1 MAKKKDVTTDNEIF
15 VAQKLAEDE
24 LNINEINKPLEM
36 LDFKSFDNNKDLL
49 DYQQQA
55 LINAFRML
63 VAYFRDFKENKKEFY
78 AFYQKHYSFAHCD
91 FAKKKLN
98 PLLKSHFKVE
108 NHCVSF
114 ENFINRLAFYMAT
127 GSGKTIVI
135 IKLVELLSVA
145 IRMGLIPKKNI
156 MFFSANEHLIKQFE
170 KEIEKYNRNKDYFKQ
185 IDFKNLKSVTNK
197 DFHHA
202 PKNSFI
208 EKIALF
214 YYRADLMSDEESKE
228 NLLNYKDYWD
238 NGENYVIL
246 DEAHKGNK
254 TESKRQ
260 AIFSLLSLKGF
271 LFNFSATFTEES
283 DLITAVYNLSVGEWV
298 KLGYGKESVLLKK
311 NNLNAFKELKDLND
325 REKEIALLK
334 ALLLLGMQKRHQT
347 EGYFYDPLML
357 VFTHSVNVKNSDAE
371 IFFKTL
377 ARVIENDDGSDFLKA
392 KDDLLEELKN
402 PEFLFSDDKDKGYK
416 VNVFKES
423 LKSMDFKGL
432 KEEVFYASNGHIEVI
447 INPKNNQEIAF
458 KLNTSD
464 KVFCLIRIGDITEWI
479 CEKLKS
485 VKVVSKNL
493 SFKEESYFSQI
504 DKSSINILVGSRTF
518 DTGWDSTRPS
528 VILFLNIGL
537 DDDAKKLVKQSFGRG
552 VRIESVKNQRQRLA
566 YLDIDE
572 AIKKDLKPNAAMLET
587 LFVIPTNHASL
598 EAILKIQKES
608 ENKGENRGSWREIKL
623 EKTPIKHALFVPCYR
638 KEQTNALKIS
648 PSASFK
654 MSEKNFKD
662 LKEYFHL
669 MSEKHF
675 ILKHEIYDPKD
686 YTLLK
691 EMIQTAH
698 FKKVP
703 TWHYKDLDHMIS
715 EIKGK
720 KGYTLLKDLIQT
732 AHFKKVSTWHYKD
745 LDHMI
750 SEIKGKL
757 YPNQKVPKDEF
768 NALDSEKIVHFKR
781 IKVRADKKE
790 ELIQTIQEVKEYAPL
805 DKETLRI
812 KIAQGEIDPYDTEK
826 HKQDKTFKVD
836 EAELLKLKEHYYTP
850 LIKAKNCDWLKH
862 VVKVE
867 SESDFLEELLKI
879 VETLQENYDFW
890 AFSKIDEHLD
900 NLFIPY
906 FNNAAERKFFPD
918 FIFWLQK
925 GGTQIICF
933 IDPKGSKH
941 TDYEHKAD
949 AYQLFKDKIFNPKN
963 DPNLKIKVVLKFYGD
978 KDDVGERYRDDW
990 IKEGELKDFFLKQL
1004 A

>member
-1 MAKKKDVTTDNEIF
+1 MAKKKDLTSYNEIF
-15 VAQKLAEDE
+15 VAQKLAEEE
-24 LNINEINKPLEM
+24 LNTNEINEPLER
-36 LDFKSFDNNKDLL
+36 LDFKSFDSNKELL

-63 VAYFRDFKENKKEFY
+63 VAYFRDFKGSKKEFY
-78 AFYQKHYSFAHCD
+78 AFYQEHYPFANCD
-91 FAKKKLN
+91 FTHKKLN
-98 PLLKSHFKVE
+98 PLLKAYFKVE

-145 IRMGLIPKKNI
+145 MGMGLVPKKNI
-156 MFFSANEHLIKQFE
+156 MFFSANENLIKQFE
-170 KEIEKYNRNKDYFKQ
+170 KEIEKYNRGKDFSKQ
-185 IDFKNLKSVTNK
+185 IDFKNLKSITHK
-197 DFHHA
+197 DFHRA
-202 PKNSFI
+202 PKGFF
-208 EKIALF
+208 EKITLF

-254 TESKRQ
+254 SESKRQ

-283 DLITAVYNLSVGEWV
+283 DLITSVYNLSVGEWV

-311 NNLNAFKELKDLND
+311 NNLNAFKDLKDLND

-334 ALLLLGMQKRHQT
+334 ALLLLGMQKRYKT
-347 EGYFYDPLML
+347 EGYFHDPLML
-357 VFTHSVNVKNSDAE
+357 VFTHSVNVENSDAE

-377 ARVIENDDGSDFLKA
+377 ARVIENDDGNDFLKA
-392 KDDLLEELKN
+392 KEDLLEEIKG
-402 PEFLFSDDKDKGYK
+402 PEFLFSDDKDKDYK
-416 VNVFKES
+416 VKVFKEG

-464 KVFCLIRIGDITEWI
+464 KVFCLIKIGDITEWI

-504 DKSSINILVGSRTF
+504 DRSSINILVGSRTF
-518 DTGWDSTRPS
+518 ETGWDSTRPS

-572 AIKKDLKPNAAMLET
+572 AIKENLKPNAAMLET

-598 EAILKIQKES
+598 EAILTIQKES
-608 ENKGENRGSWREIKL
+608 ENRGENRGSWREITL
-623 EKTPIKHALFVPCYR
+623 EKTLIKHDLFVPCYR
-638 KEQTNALKIS
+638 KEPTSILKL
-648 PSASFK
+648 PENASFK

-662 LKEYFHL
+662 LKECFNL

-686 YTLLK
+686 YAMLK
-691 EMIQTAH
+691 DMIQ
-698 FKKVP
+698 K
-703 TWHYKDLDHMIS
+703 
-715 EIKGK
+715 
-720 KGYTLLKDLIQT
+720 

-745 LDHMI
+745 LDYMI

-781 IKVRADKKE
+781 IKVKADKQEALVK
-790 ELIQTIQEVKEYAPL
+790 TIQEVKEHVPL
-805 DKETLRI
+805 DKETLI
-812 KIAQGEIDPYDTEK
+812 KKIAQGEIDPYDTEK

-836 EAELLKLKEHYYTP
+836 GAELLKLKEHYYTP
-850 LIKAKNCDWLKH
+850 LIKAKDCDWLKH
-862 VVKVE
+862 VVKVK
-867 SESDFLEELLKI
+867 SEIDFLQELQDQETTK
-879 VETLQENYDFW
+879 TLQENYDFW

-906 FNNAAERKFFPD
+906 INDAAERRFFPD

-925 GGTQIICF
+925 GDTQIICF
-933 IDPKGSKH
+933 IDPKGIKIS
-941 TDYEHKAD
+941 DYQLKAD
-949 AYQLFKDKIFNPKN
+949 AYKLFKDKIFNSKN
-963 DPNLKIKVVLKFYGD
+963 DPYFKIKVVLKFYGD
-978 KDDVGERYRDDW
+978 KDDVGDKYKDDW
-990 IKEGELKDFFLKQL
+990 IQKGKLNDFFLTLKD
-1004 A
+1004 

>member
-1 MAKKKDVTTDNEIF
+1 MAKKKDLTTDNEIF
-15 VAQKLAEDE
+15 VAQKLAEEE
-24 LNINEINKPLEM
+24 LDTNEINEPLER
-36 LDFKSFDNNKDLL
+36 LDFKSFDNNKELL

-63 VAYFRDFKENKKEFY
+63 VAYFRDFKGSKKEFY
-78 AFYQKHYSFAHCD
+78 AFYQERYSFANCD
-91 FAKKKLN
+91 FTNKKLN
-98 PLLKSHFKVE
+98 HLLKSHFKVE
-108 NHCVSF
+108 NQCVSF

-156 MFFSANEHLIKQFE
+156 MFFSANENLIKQFE
-170 KEIEKYNRNKDYFKQ
+170 KEIEKYNRGKDFSKQ
-185 IDFKNLKSVTNK
+185 IDFKSLKSVTHK
-197 DFHHA
+197 DFHRA
-202 PKNSFI
+202 PKDFFI

-214 YYRADLMSDEESKE
+214 YYRADLMNDEESKE

-254 TESKRQ
+254 SESKRQ

-283 DLITAVYNLSVGEWV
+283 DLITSAYNLSVGEWV

-311 NNLNAFKELKDLND
+311 NNLNAFKDSKDLND

-334 ALLLLGMQKRHQT
+334 ALLLLGMQKRYKIK
-347 EGYFYDPLML
+347 GYFHDPLML
-357 VFTHSVNVKNSDAE
+357 VFTHSVNVENSDAE

-377 ARVIENDDGSDFLKA
+377 ARVIENDDGNDFLKA
-392 KDDLLEELKN
+392 KEDLLEEIKD
-402 PEFLFSDDKDKGYK
+402 PEFLFSANKDKDYK
-416 VNVFKES
+416 VKVFKEG

-464 KVFCLIRIGDITEWI
+464 KVFCLIKIGDITEWI

-518 DTGWDSTRPS
+518 ETGWDSTRPS

-552 VRIESVKNQRQRLA
+552 VRIESLKNQRQRLA
-566 YLDIDE
+566 YLDIGE

-608 ENKGENRGSWREIKL
+608 ENGGESRGSWREITL

-638 KEQTNALKIS
+638 KESTSILKI
-648 PSASFK
+648 PENASFK

-662 LKEYFHL
+662 LKEYFNL

-686 YTLLK
+686 YATLK
-691 EMIQTAH
+691 DMIQ
-698 FKKVP
+698 K
-703 TWHYKDLDHMIS
+703 
-715 EIKGK
+715 
-720 KGYTLLKDLIQT
+720 

-745 LDHMI
+745 LDYMI

-768 NALDSEKIVHFKR
+768 NALDNEKIVHFKK
-781 IKVRADKKE
+781 IKVKADKQE
-790 ELIQTIQEVKEYAPL
+790 ALIKTIQEVKEHAPL

-812 KIAQGEIDPYDTEK
+812 KIAQGEIDPYDAEK

-836 EAELLKLKEHYYTP
+836 GAELLKLKEHYYTP
-850 LIKAKNCDWLKH
+850 LIKAKDCDWLKH
-862 VVKVE
+862 VVKVK
-867 SESDFLEELLKI
+867 SEIDFLQELQETETIK
-879 VETLQENYDFW
+879 TLQENYDFW

-906 FNNAAERKFFPD
+906 INDATERRFFPD

-925 GGTQIICF
+925 GDTQIICF
-933 IDPKGSKH
+933 IDPKGI
-941 TDYEHKAD
+941 TYADYEHKAD
-949 AYQLFKDKIFNPKN
+949 AYKLFKDKIFNPKN
-963 DPNLKIKVVLKFYGD
+963 DPHFKIKVVLKFYGD
-978 KDDVGERYRDDW
+978 KDRVGDNYRDYW
-990 IKEGELKDFFLKQL
+990 IQKGKLNDFFLTLKD
-1004 A
+1004 

>member
-1 MAKKKDVTTDNEIF
+1 MAKKKDLTSYNEIF

-24 LNINEINKPLEM
+24 LNTNEINEPLER
-36 LDFKSFDNNKDLL
+36 LDFKSFDSNKELL

-78 AFYQKHYSFAHCD
+78 AFYQKHYSFANCD
-91 FAKKKLN
+91 FTHKKLN

-108 NHCVSF
+108 NKCVSF

-145 IRMGLIPKKNI
+145 MGMGLIPKKNI
-156 MFFSANEHLIKQFE
+156 MFFSANENLIKQFE
-170 KEIEKYNRNKDYFKQ
+170 KEIEKYNRGKDFSKQ
-185 IDFKNLKSVTNK
+185 IDFKNLKSITHK
-197 DFHHA
+197 DFHRA
-202 PKNSFI
+202 PKGFF

-214 YYRADLMSDEESKE
+214 YYRADLMNDEESKE

-254 TESKRQ
+254 SESKRQ

-283 DLITAVYNLSVGEWV
+283 DLITAVYNLNVGEWV

-334 ALLLLGMQKRHQT
+334 ALLLLGMQKRYQT

-377 ARVIENDDGSDFLKA
+377 ARVIENDDGNDFLKA
-392 KDDLLEELKN
+392 KEDLLEEIKD
-402 PEFLFSDDKDKGYK
+402 PEFLFSDNKDKDYK
-416 VNVFKES
+416 VEVFKES

-432 KEEVFYASNGHIEVI
+432 KEEVFYANSGHIEVI

-464 KVFCLIRIGDITEWI
+464 KVFCLIKIGDITEWI

-504 DKSSINILVGSRTF
+504 DRSSINILVGSRTF
-518 DTGWDSTRPS
+518 ETGWDSTRPS

-572 AIKKDLKPNAAMLET
+572 AIKENLKPNAAMLET

-608 ENKGENRGSWREIKL
+608 ENRGESRDSWREITL
-623 EKTPIKHALFVPCYR
+623 EKTPIKHKLFVPCYR
-638 KEQTNALKIS
+638 KEPTSILELPEN
-648 PSASFK
+648 ASFK

-662 LKEYFHL
+662 LKECFNL

-686 YTLLK
+686 YATLK
-691 EMIQTAH
+691 GMIQQAR
-698 FKKVP
+698 V
-703 TWHYKDLDHMIS
+703 
-715 EIKGK
+715 
-720 KGYTLLKDLIQT
+720 
-732 AHFKKVSTWHYKD
+732 KKVSTWHYKD
-745 LDHMI
+745 LDYMI

-757 YPNQKVPKDEF
+757 YSNQKVPKDEF
-768 NALDSEKIVHFKR
+768 NALDNEKIVHFKR
-781 IKVRADKKE
+781 IKVKASKKE
-790 ELIQTIQEVKEYAPL
+790 ELVKKIQEVKEHAPL

-826 HKQDKTFKVD
+826 HKQDKTFEVGD
-836 EAELLKLKEHYYTP
+836 AELLKLKEHYYTP
-850 LIKAKNCDWLKH
+850 LIKAKDCDWLKH
-862 VVKVE
+862 VVKVK
-867 SESDFLEELLKI
+867 SEIDFLQELQDQETTK
-879 VETLQENYDFW
+879 TLQANYDFW

-906 FNNAAERKFFPD
+906 INDATERRFFPD

-925 GGTQIICF
+925 GDTQIICF
-933 IDPKGSKH
+933 IDPKGTKIAE
-941 TDYEHKAD
+941 YQHKAD
-949 AYQLFKDKIFNPKN
+949 WYKKLFKDKIFNPKN
-963 DPNLKIKVVLKFYGD
+963 DPHFKIKVVLKFYGD
-978 KDDVGERYRDDW
+978 KDRVGDDYRDYW
-990 IKEGELKDFFLKQL
+990 IQKGKLNDFFLTLKD
-1004 A
+1004 

>member
-1 MAKKKDVTTDNEIF
+1 MAKKKDLTSYNEIF

-24 LNINEINKPLEM
+24 LNTNEINEPLEK
-36 LDFKSFDNNKDLL
+36 LDFKSFDSNKELL

-63 VAYFRDFKENKKEFY
+63 AAYFKDFKENKKEFY
-78 AFYQKHYSFAHCD
+78 AFYQEHYSFANCD
-91 FAKKKLN
+91 FTNKKLN
-98 PLLKSHFKVE
+98 HLLKSHFKVE
-108 NHCVSF
+108 NQRVSF

-145 IRMGLIPKKNI
+145 MGMGLIPKKNI
-156 MFFSANEHLIKQFE
+156 MFFSANENLIKQFE
-170 KEIEKYNRNKDYFKQ
+170 KEIEKYNRGKDFSKQ
-185 IDFKNLKSVTNK
+185 IDFKNLKDVTHK
-197 DFHHA
+197 DFHRA
-202 PKNSFI
+202 PKDSVINQ
-208 EKIALF
+208 IALF
-214 YYRADLMSDEESKE
+214 YYRADLMNDEESKE

-254 TESKRQ
+254 SESKRQ

-283 DLITAVYNLSVGEWV
+283 DLITSVYNLSVGEWV

-311 NNLNAFKELKDLND
+311 NNLNAFKDLKDLND

-334 ALLLLGMQKRHQT
+334 ALLLLGMQKRYKT
-347 EGYFYDPLML
+347 EGYFHDPLML

-377 ARVIENDDGSDFLKA
+377 ACVIENDDGNDFSKA
-392 KDDLLEELKN
+392 KEDLLEELKD
-402 PEFLFSDDKDKGYK
+402 PEFLFSANKDKDYK
-416 VNVFKES
+416 VKVFKEG

-432 KEEVFYASNGHIEVI
+432 KEEVFYASSGHIEVI

-479 CEKLKS
+479 YEKLKS

-504 DKSSINILVGSRTF
+504 DRSSINILVGSRTF
-518 DTGWDSTRPS
+518 ETGWDSTRPS

-572 AIKKDLKPNAAMLET
+572 AIKENLKPNAAMLET

-598 EAILKIQKES
+598 EAILTIQKES
-608 ENKGENRGSWREIKL
+608 ENRGENRGSWREIKL
-623 EKTPIKHALFVPCYR
+623 EKTPIEHALFVPCYR
-638 KEQTNALKIS
+638 KEPTSVLEL
-648 PSASFK
+648 PESASFK

-662 LKEYFHL
+662 LKEYFNL

-686 YTLLK
+686 YATLK
-691 EMIQTAH
+691 DMIQ
-698 FKKVP
+698 K
-703 TWHYKDLDHMIS
+703 
-715 EIKGK
+715 
-720 KGYTLLKDLIQT
+720 

-745 LDHMI
+745 LDYMI
-750 SEIKGKL
+750 AEIKGKL

-768 NALDSEKIVHFKR
+768 NALDNEKIVHFKR
-781 IKVRADKKE
+781 IKVKAHKQE
-790 ELIQTIQEVKEYAPL
+790 ELIKTIQEVKEHAPL
-805 DKETLRI
+805 DKETLI
-812 KIAQGEIDPYDTEK
+812 KKIAQGEIDPYDTEK

-836 EAELLKLKEHYYTP
+836 GGAELLKLKEHYYTP
-850 LIKAKNCDWLKH
+850 LIKAKDCDWLKH
-862 VVKVE
+862 VVKIK
-867 SESDFLEELLKI
+867 SEIDFLQELQDQETTK
-879 VETLQENYDFW
+879 TLQENYDFW

-906 FNNAAERKFFPD
+906 INNVAERRFFPD

-925 GGTQIICF
+925 SDTQIICF
-933 IDPKGSKH
+933 IDPKGIAYA
-941 TDYEHKAD
+941 DYEHKAD
-949 AYQLFKDKIFNPKN
+949 AYKLFKDKIFNPKN
-963 DPNLKIKVVLKFYGD
+963 DPNFKIKVVLKFYGD
-978 KDDVGERYRDDW
+978 KDRVGDNYRDYW
-990 IKEGELKDFFLKQL
+990 IQKGKLNDFFLTLKD
-1004 A
+1004 

>member
-1 MAKKKDVTTDNEIF
+1 MK
-15 VAQKLAEDE
+15 
-24 LNINEINKPLEM
+24 
-36 LDFKSFDNNKDLL
+36 
-49 DYQQQA
+49 
-55 LINAFRML
+55 R
-63 VAYFRDFKENKKEFY
+63 
-78 AFYQKHYSFAHCD
+78 
-91 FAKKKLN
+91 
-98 PLLKSHFKVE
+98 
-108 NHCVSF
+108 
-114 ENFINRLAFYMAT
+114 
-127 GSGKTIVI
+127 
-135 IKLVELLSVA
+135 
-145 IRMGLIPKKNI
+145 IR
-156 MFFSANEHLIKQFE
+156 
-170 KEIEKYNRNKDYFKQ
+170 
-185 IDFKNLKSVTNK
+185 
-197 DFHHA
+197 
-202 PKNSFI
+202 
-208 EKIALF
+208 
-214 YYRADLMSDEESKE
+214 
-228 NLLNYKDYWD
+228 
-238 NGENYVIL
+238 
-246 DEAHKGNK
+246 GNK
-254 TESKRQ
+254 SESKRQ

-311 NNLNAFKELKDLND
+311 NNLNAFKDLKDLND

-334 ALLLLGMQKRHQT
+334 ALLLLGMQKRYKT

-377 ARVIENDDGSDFLKA
+377 ARVIENDDGNDFLKA
-392 KDDLLEELKN
+392 KEDLLEELKD
-402 PEFLFSDDKDKGYK
+402 PEFLFSANKDKDYK
-416 VNVFKES
+416 VKVFKEG

-464 KVFCLIRIGDITEWI
+464 KVFCLIKIGDITEWI

-504 DKSSINILVGSRTF
+504 DRSSINILVGSRTF
-518 DTGWDSTRPS
+518 ETGWDSTRPS

-572 AIKKDLKPNAAMLET
+572 AIKENLKPNAAMLET

-608 ENKGENRGSWREIKL
+608 ENRGESRGSWREIKL
-623 EKTPIKHALFVPCYR
+623 EKTPIKHDLFVPCYR
-638 KEQTNALKIS
+638 KEPTSILKI
-648 PSASFK
+648 PESASFK

-662 LKEYFHL
+662 LKEYFNL

-686 YTLLK
+686 YATLK
-691 EMIQTAH
+691 DMIQ
-698 FKKVP
+698 K
-703 TWHYKDLDHMIS
+703 
-715 EIKGK
+715 
-720 KGYTLLKDLIQT
+720 

-745 LDHMI
+745 LNYMI
-750 SEIKGKL
+750 AEIKGKL

-768 NALDSEKIVHFKR
+768 NALDNEKIVHFKR
-781 IKVRADKKE
+781 IKVKADKQE
-790 ELIQTIQEVKEYAPL
+790 ALIKTIQEVKEHAPL
-805 DKETLRI
+805 DKERI

-826 HKQDKTFKVD
+826 HKQDKTFKVGD
-836 EAELLKLKEHYYTP
+836 AELLKLKEHYYTP
-850 LIKAKNCDWLKH
+850 LIKAKDCYWLKH
-862 VVKVE
+862 VVKVK
-867 SESDFLEELLKI
+867 SEIDFLQELQDQETTK
-879 VETLQENYDFW
+879 TLQENYDFW

-906 FNNAAERKFFPD
+906 INDATERRFFPD

-925 GGTQIICF
+925 DDTQIICF
-933 IDPKGSKH
+933 IDPKGI
-941 TDYEHKAD
+941 TYADYEHKAD
-949 AYQLFKDKIFNPKN
+949 AYKLFKDKIFNSKN
-963 DPNLKIKVVLKFYGD
+963 DPHFKIKVVLKFYGD
-978 KDDVGERYRDDW
+978 KDRVGDNYRDYW
-990 IKEGELKDFFLKQL
+990 IQKGKLNDFFLTLKD
-1004 A
+1004 

>member
-1 MAKKKDVTTDNEIF
+1 MAKKKDLTSYNEIF

-24 LNINEINKPLEM
+24 LNTNEINEPLER
-36 LDFKSFDNNKDLL
+36 LDFKSFDNNKELL

-63 VAYFRDFKENKKEFY
+63 AAYFRDFKGSKKEFY
-78 AFYQKHYSFAHCD
+78 AFYQKHYSFANCD
-91 FAKKKLN
+91 FTNKKLN
-98 PLLKSHFKVE
+98 PLLKGYFKVE

-156 MFFSANEHLIKQFE
+156 MFFSANENLIKQFE
-170 KEIEKYNRNKDYFKQ
+170 KEIEKYNRGKDFSKQ
-185 IDFKNLKSVTNK
+185 IDFKNLKEITHK
-197 DFHHA
+197 DFHRA
-202 PKNSFI
+202 PKDSFI
-208 EKIALF
+208 KQIALF

-254 TESKRQ
+254 SESKRQ

-283 DLITAVYNLSVGEWV
+283 DLITSVYNLSVGEWV

-311 NNLNAFKELKDLND
+311 NNLNAFKDLKDLND

-334 ALLLLGMQKRHQT
+334 ALLLLGMQKRYKI
-347 EGYFYDPLML
+347 EGYFHDPLML
-357 VFTHSVNVKNSDAE
+357 VFTHSVNVENSDAE

-377 ARVIENDDGSDFLKA
+377 ARVIENDEESDFSKA
-392 KDDLLEELKN
+392 KEDLLEEIKD

-416 VNVFKES
+416 VKVFKEG
-423 LKSMDFKGL
+423 LKSMDFKSL
-432 KEEVFYASNGHIEVI
+432 KEEVFYANSGHIEVI

-479 CEKLKS
+479 YEKLKS

-504 DKSSINILVGSRTF
+504 DRSSINILVGSRTF
-518 DTGWDSTRPS
+518 ETGWDSTRPS

-552 VRIESVKNQRQRLA
+552 VRIESLKNQRQRLA
-566 YLDIDE
+566 CLDIDE
-572 AIKKDLKPNAAMLET
+572 AIKENLKPNAAMLET

-598 EAILKIQKES
+598 EAILTIQKES
-608 ENKGENRGSWREIKL
+608 ENRGENRDSWREIKL
-623 EKTPIKHALFVPCYR
+623 EKTPIEHALFVPCYR
-638 KEQTNALKIS
+638 KEPTSILKL
-648 PSASFK
+648 PENASFK

-662 LKEYFHL
+662 LKEYFNL

-686 YTLLK
+686 YATLK
-691 EMIQTAH
+691 DMIQKAR
-698 FKKVP
+698 V
-703 TWHYKDLDHMIS
+703 
-715 EIKGK
+715 
-720 KGYTLLKDLIQT
+720 
-732 AHFKKVSTWHYKD
+732 KKVSTWHYKD
-745 LDHMI
+745 LDYMI

-768 NALDSEKIVHFKR
+768 NALDNEKIVHFKR
-781 IKVRADKKE
+781 IKVKAHKQE
-790 ELIQTIQEVKEYAPL
+790 ELIKTLQEVKEHAPL

-826 HKQDKTFKVD
+826 HKQDKTFEVD
-836 EAELLKLKEHYYTP
+836 GTELLKLKEHYYTP
-850 LIKAKNCDWLKH
+850 LIKAKDCDWLKH
-862 VVKVE
+862 VVKVK
-867 SESDFLEELLKI
+867 SEIDFLQELQDQETTK
-879 VETLQENYDFW
+879 TLQENYDFW

-906 FNNAAERKFFPD
+906 INNVAERRFFPD

-925 GGTQIICF
+925 GDTQIICF
-933 IDPKGSKH
+933 IDPKGI
-941 TDYEHKAD
+941 TYADYEHKAD
-949 AYQLFKDKIFNPKN
+949 AYKLFKDKIFNPKN
-963 DPNLKIKVVLKFYGD
+963 DPNFKIKVVLKFYGD
-978 KDDVGERYRDDW
+978 KDRVGDNYRDYW
-990 IKEGELKDFFLKQL
+990 IQKGKLNDFFLTLKD
-1004 A
+1004 

>member
-1 MAKKKDVTTDNEIF
+1 MAKKKQEVRNNEIF
-15 VAQKLAEDE
+15 VAQKLAEEE
-24 LNINEINKPLEM
+24 LNTNKINEPLEM
-36 LDFKSFDNNKDLL
+36 LDFKSFDSNKELL

-63 VAYFRDFKENKKEFY
+63 VAYFRDFKESKKEFY
-78 AFYQKHYSFAHCD
+78 AFYQKHYSFANCD
-91 FAKKKLN
+91 FVKKKLN

-108 NHCVSF
+108 NHCVRF

-156 MFFSANEHLIKQFE
+156 MFFSANENLIKQFE
-170 KEIEKYNRNKDYFKQ
+170 KEIEKYNRGKDYFKQ
-185 IDFKNLKSVTNK
+185 IDFKSLKSVKNK
-197 DFHHA
+197 DFYHA
-202 PKNSFI
+202 SKDFFQ
-208 EKIALF
+208 KIVLF

-254 TESKRQ
+254 SESKRQ

-334 ALLLLGMQKRHQT
+334 ALLLLGMQKRYKT

-377 ARVIENDDGSDFLKA
+377 ARVIENNDESDFKKA

-402 PEFLFSDDKDKGYK
+402 PEFLFSDDKDKDYK
-416 VNVFKES
+416 VNVFKEG

-432 KEEVFYASNGHIEVI
+432 KEEVFYANNGHIEVI

-518 DTGWDSTRPS
+518 ETGWDSTRPS

-566 YLDIDE
+566 YLDIDPS
-572 AIKKDLKPNAAMLET
+572 IKKALKPHAAMLET

-598 EAILKIQKES
+598 DAILKFQKES
-608 ENKGENRGSWREIKL
+608 ENEGENRGSWREIKL
-623 EKTPIKHALFVPCYR
+623 EKTPIKHDLFVPCYR
-638 KEQTNALKIS
+638 KEQTSITELPEN
-648 PSASFK
+648 ASFK
-654 MSEKNFKD
+654 MSAKNFKD

-686 YTLLK
+686 YK
-691 EMIQTAH
+691 Q
-698 FKKVP
+698 F
-703 TWHYKDLDHMIS
+703 
-715 EIKGK
+715 
-720 KGYTLLKDLIQT
+720 KDLIQK
-732 AHFKKVSTWHYKD
+732 AHFNKVSTWHYKD
-745 LDHMI
+745 LDYMI

-781 IKVRADKKE
+781 IKVKADKKE
-790 ELIQTIQEVKEYAPL
+790 ELVKTIQEVKEYAPL
-805 DKETLRI
+805 DKERI

-826 HKQDKTFKVD
+826 HKQDKTFKVGG
-836 EAELLKLKEHYYTP
+836 AELLKLKEHYYTP

-862 VVKVE
+862 VVKVK

-879 VETLQENYDFW
+879 TETLQENYDFW

-906 FNNAAERKFFPD
+906 IDNATERRFFPD
-918 FIFWLQK
+918 FIFWLEK

-933 IDPKGSKH
+933 IDPKGIKISE
-941 TDYEHKAD
+941 YEHKAD
-949 AYQLFKDKIFNPKN
+949 AYKLFKDKVFSSKN
-963 DPNLKIKVVLKFYGD
+963 DPNFKIRVVLKFYGD
-978 KDDVGERYRDDW
+978 KDEVAELYRDYW
-990 IKEGELKDFFLKQL
+990 IKKGKLEDFFLKQL

>member
-1 MAKKKDVTTDNEIF
+1 MAKKKDLTTDNEIF
-15 VAQKLAEDE
+15 VAQKLAEEE
-24 LNINEINKPLEM
+24 LNTNEINEPLER
-36 LDFKSFDNNKDLL
+36 LDFKSFDSNKELL

-63 VAYFRDFKENKKEFY
+63 TAYFRDFKENKKEFY
-78 AFYQKHYSFAHCD
+78 AFYQKHYSFANCD

-108 NHCVSF
+108 NHCVRF

-170 KEIEKYNRNKDYFKQ
+170 KEIEKYNRGKDYFKQ
-185 IDFKNLKSVTNK
+185 IDFKSLKSVTNK
-197 DFHHA
+197 DFYHA

-214 YYRADLMSDEESKE
+214 YYRADLMNDEESKE

-254 TESKRQ
+254 SESKRQ

-283 DLITAVYNLSVGEWV
+283 DLITSVYNLSVGEWV

-311 NNLNAFKELKDLND
+311 NNLNAFKDLKDLND

-334 ALLLLGMQKRHQT
+334 ALLLLGMQKRYRK
-347 EGYFYDPLML
+347 EGYFHDPLML

-377 ARVIENDDGSDFLKA
+377 ARVIENDDESDFLRA
-392 KDDLLEELKN
+392 KDDLLEELRD
-402 PEFLFSDDKDKGYK
+402 PEFLFSDDKDKNYK
-416 VNVFKES
+416 VKVFKES

-432 KEEVFYASNGHIEVI
+432 KEAVFYANSGHIEVI

-464 KVFCLIRIGDITEWI
+464 KVFCLIKIGDITEWI

-504 DKSSINILVGSRTF
+504 DRSSINILVGSRTF
-518 DTGWDSTRPS
+518 ETGWDSTRPS

-598 EAILKIQKES
+598 EAILNIQKES
-608 ENKGENRGSWREIKL
+608 ENGGENRGSWREIKL
-623 EKTPIKHALFVPCYR
+623 EKTRIEHALFVPCYR
-638 KEQTNALKIS
+638 KEPTSMLELPEN
-648 PSASFK
+648 ASFK
-654 MSEKNFKD
+654 MSGENFKD
-662 LKEYFHL
+662 LKEYFNL

-686 YTLLK
+686 YAQLK
-691 EMIQTAH
+691 EMIQKAR
-698 FKKVP
+698 
-703 TWHYKDLDHMIS
+703 
-715 EIKGK
+715 
-720 KGYTLLKDLIQT
+720 
-732 AHFKKVSTWHYKD
+732 FKKVSTWHYKD
-745 LDHMI
+745 LDYMI

-781 IKVRADKKE
+781 IKVKVSKKE
-790 ELIQTIQEVKEYAPL
+790 ELVKKIQEV
-805 DKETLRI
+805 
-812 KIAQGEIDPYDTEK
+812 IDPYDAEK
-826 HKQDKTFKVD
+826 HKQNKTFEVD
-836 EAELLKLKEHYYTP
+836 GAELLKLKEHYYTP
-850 LIKAKNCDWLKH
+850 LIKAKDCDWLKH
-862 VVKVE
+862 VVKVK
-867 SESDFLEELLKI
+867 SEIDFLQELQNQETTK
-879 VETLQENYDFW
+879 TLQENYDFW

-906 FNNAAERKFFPD
+906 IGEHTTERRFFPD

-925 GGTQIICF
+925 GDTQIICF
-933 IDPKGSKH
+933 IDPKGI
-941 TDYEHKAD
+941 TYAVDWGNKAD
-949 AYQLFKDKIFNPKN
+949 AYEKFFKDKIFNPKN
-963 DPNLKIKVVLKFYGD
+963 DPHFKIKKIKVVLKFYGD
-978 KDDVGERYRDDW
+978 KDRVGDNYRDYW
-990 IKEGELKDFFLKQL
+990 IQKGKLKDFFLTL
-1004 A
+1004 IA

>member
-1 MAKKKDVTTDNEIF
+1 MAKKKDLTTDNEIF
-15 VAQKLAEDE
+15 VAQKLAEEE
-24 LNINEINKPLEM
+24 LNINEINDPLEM
-36 LDFKSFDNNKDLL
+36 LDFKSFDNNKELL

-55 LINAFRML
+55 LINAFRVL
-63 VAYFRDFKENKKEFY
+63 VAYFRDFKENKKEFF
-78 AFYQKHYSFAHCD
+78 AFYQKHYSFANCD

-108 NHCVSF
+108 NHCVRF

-156 MFFSANEHLIKQFE
+156 MFFSANEHLIKQFK
-170 KEIEKYNRNKDYFKQ
+170 KEIEKYNRNKDFSKQ
-185 IDFKNLKSVTNK
+185 IDFKSLKSVTHK
-197 DFHHA
+197 DFYRA
-202 PKNSFI
+202 PKDFFI

-214 YYRADLMSDEESKE
+214 YYRADLMSDEGKE
-228 NLLNYKDYWD
+228 NLLNYKDCWD

-260 AIFSLLSLKGF
+260 AIFSLLSQKGF

-334 ALLLLGMQKRHQT
+334 ALLLLGMQKRYKT

-377 ARVIENDDGSDFLKA
+377 ARVIENDDEGDFLKA

-402 PEFLFSDDKDKGYK
+402 PEFLFSDGKDKEKEYK
-416 VNVFKES
+416 IKVFKES
-423 LKSMDFKGL
+423 LNDMDFKGL
-432 KEEVFYASNGHIEVI
+432 KEAVFYASNGHIEVI
-447 INPKNNQEIAF
+447 INHKNNQEIAF

-464 KVFCLIRIGDITEWI
+464 KVFCLIKIGDITEWI

-566 YLDIDE
+566 YLDIDG
-572 AIKKDLKPNAAMLET
+572 AIKKALKPNAAMLET

-598 EAILKIQKES
+598 EAILKFQKES

-623 EKTPIKHALFVPCYR
+623 EKTRIEHALFVPCYR

-654 MSEKNFKD
+654 MSEENFKD

-686 YTLLK
+686 YELLK
-691 EMIQTAH
+691 EM
-698 FKKVP
+698 
-703 TWHYKDLDHMIS
+703 
-715 EIKGK
+715 
-720 KGYTLLKDLIQT
+720 IQT

-745 LDHMI
+745 LDYMI

-768 NALDSEKIVHFKR
+768 NALDNEKIVHFKR
-781 IKVRADKKE
+781 IKVKADKKE
-790 ELIQTIQEVKEYAPL
+790 ELMKTIQEVKEYAPL
-805 DKETLRI
+805 DKE
-812 KIAQGEIDPYDTEK
+812 K
-826 HKQDKTFKVD
+826 HKQDRTFKVD
-836 EAELLKLKEHYYTP
+836 GAELLKLKEHYYTP

-862 VVKVE
+862 VVKVK

-879 VETLQENYDFW
+879 TETLQENYDFW

-906 FNNAAERKFFPD
+906 IDNATERRFFPD

-925 GGTQIICF
+925 GDTQIICF

-949 AYQLFKDKIFNPKN
+949 AYQLFKDKIFNPKD
-963 DPNLKIKVVLKFYGD
+963 DPHFKIKVVLKFYGN
-978 KDDVGERYRDDW
+978 KDGVGERYRDDW

>member
-1 MAKKKDVTTDNEIF
+1 MAKKKDLTTDNEIF
-15 VAQKLAEDE
+15 VAQKLAEEE
-24 LNINEINKPLEM
+24 LNTNEVNESLEM
-36 LDFKSFDNNKDLL
+36 LDFKSFDSNKELL

-78 AFYQKHYSFAHCD
+78 AFYQKHYSFANCD

-127 GSGKTIVI
+127 GSGKTIII

-156 MFFSANEHLIKQFE
+156 MFFSANENLIKQFE
-170 KEIEKYNRNKDYFKQ
+170 KEIEKYNRGKDYSKQ
-185 IDFKNLKSVTNK
+185 MDFKNLKSVKNE
-197 DFHHA
+197 DFYHA
-202 PKNSFI
+202 PKI
-208 EKIALF
+208 MEQIALF
-214 YYRADLMSDEESKE
+214 YYRADLMNDGESKE

-254 TESKRQ
+254 SESKRQ

-283 DLITAVYNLSVGEWV
+283 DLITSVYNLSVGEWV

-311 NNLNAFKELKDLND
+311 NNLNAFKDSKDLND

-334 ALLLLGMQKRHQT
+334 ALLLLGMQKRYKT
-347 EGYFYDPLML
+347 EGYFHDPLML

-377 ARVIENDDGSDFLKA
+377 VHVIENDDGNDFSKA
-392 KDDLLEELKN
+392 KEDLLEELKDL
-402 PEFLFSDDKDKGYK
+402 EFLFSANKDKDYK
-416 VNVFKES
+416 LKVFKEG

-432 KEEVFYASNGHIEVI
+432 KEEVFYANSGHIEVI

-464 KVFCLIRIGDITEWI
+464 KVFCLIKIGDITEWI
-479 CEKLKS
+479 HEKLKS

-518 DTGWDSTRPS
+518 ETGWDSTRPS

-537 DDDAKKLVKQSFGRG
+537 DDDAKKFVKQSFGRG

-566 YLDIDE
+566 YLEIDPSIKE
-572 AIKKDLKPNAAMLET
+572 ALKPNAAMLET
-587 LFVIPTNHASL
+587 LFVIATKS
-598 EAILKIQKES
+598 ESVKAILDFQKES
-608 ENKGENRGSWREIKL
+608 ENKGEDRGSWREITL
-623 EKTPIKHALFVPCYR
+623 EKTPIEHDLFVPCYR
-638 KEQTNALKIS
+638 KEQTSILKL
-648 PSASFK
+648 PESASFK

-662 LKEYFHL
+662 LKECFHL

-691 EMIQTAH
+691 
-698 FKKVP
+698 
-703 TWHYKDLDHMIS
+703 
-715 EIKGK
+715 
-720 KGYTLLKDLIQT
+720 DLIQT

-745 LDHMI
+745 LDYMI

-768 NALDSEKIVHFKR
+768 NAIDNEKIVHFKR
-781 IKVRADKKE
+781 IKVKADKKE
-790 ELIQTIQEVKEYAPL
+790 KLIQTIQEVEEYAPL
-805 DKETLRI
+805 
-812 KIAQGEIDPYDTEK
+812 DTEK
-826 HKQDKTFKVD
+826 HKQDRTFKVD

-850 LIKAKNCDWLKH
+850 LIKAKNCGWLKH
-862 VVKVE
+862 VVKVK

-879 VETLQENYDFW
+879 TETLQENYDFW

-906 FNNAAERKFFPD
+906 IDNGATERKFFPD

-925 GGTQIICF
+925 GNTQIICF

-949 AYQLFKDKIFNPKN
+949 AYKLFKDKIFNPKN
-963 DPNLKIKVVLKFYGD
+963 DPNLKIKVVLKFYGN
-978 KDDVGERYRDDW
+978 KDGVGERYRDDW

>member
-1 MAKKKDVTTDNEIF
+1 MAKKKDLTSEIF

-24 LNINEINKPLEM
+24 LDTDEINEPLER
-36 LDFKSFDNNKDLL
+36 LDFKSFDSNKELL

-78 AFYQKHYSFAHCD
+78 AFYQEHYSFANCD
-91 FAKKKLN
+91 FTNKKLN
-98 PLLKSHFKVE
+98 HLLKSHFKVK
-108 NHCVSF
+108 NQRVSF

-135 IKLVELLSVA
+135 IKLVELLSVVMG
-145 IRMGLIPKKNI
+145 MGLIPKKNI
-156 MFFSANEHLIKQFE
+156 MFFSANENLIKQFE
-170 KEIEKYNRNKDYFKQ
+170 KEIEKYNRGKDFSKQ
-185 IDFKNLKSVTNK
+185 IDFKNLKSVTHK
-197 DFHHA
+197 DFHRA
-202 PKNSFI
+202 PKDFF

-214 YYRADLMSDEESKE
+214 YYRADLMNDEESKE

-254 TESKRQ
+254 SESKRQ

-283 DLITAVYNLSVGEWV
+283 DLITSVYNLSVGEWV

-311 NNLNAFKELKDLND
+311 NNLSAFKDLKDLND

-334 ALLLLGMQKRHQT
+334 ALLLLGMQKRYKT
-347 EGYFYDPLML
+347 EGHFHDPLML
-357 VFTHSVNVKNSDAE
+357 VFTHSVNVENSDAE

-377 ARVIENDDGSDFLKA
+377 ARVIENDDGNDFLKA
-392 KDDLLEELKN
+392 KEDLLEEIKN
-402 PEFLFSDDKDKGYK
+402 PEFLFSDGKDKDYK
-416 VNVFKES
+416 VKVFKEG

-432 KEEVFYASNGHIEVI
+432 KEEVFYANSGHIEVI

-464 KVFCLIRIGDITEWI
+464 KVFCLIKIGDITEWI
-479 CEKLKS
+479 YEKLKS

-518 DTGWDSTRPS
+518 ETGWDSTRPS

-566 YLDIDE
+566 YLEIDE
-572 AIKKDLKPNAAMLET
+572 TIKENLKPNAAMLET

-608 ENKGENRGSWREIKL
+608 ENRGESRGSWREIKL

-638 KEQTNALKIS
+638 KEPTSITELPEN
-648 PSASFK
+648 ASFK
-654 MSEKNFKD
+654 MSGENFKD
-662 LKEYFHL
+662 LKECFNL

-686 YTLLK
+686 YEQLK
-691 EMIQTAH
+691 KMIQ
-698 FKKVP
+698 K
-703 TWHYKDLDHMIS
+703 
-715 EIKGK
+715 E
-720 KGYTLLKDLIQT
+720 
-732 AHFKKVSTWHYKD
+732 HFKKVSTWHYKD
-745 LDHMI
+745 LDYMI

-768 NALDSEKIVHFKR
+768 NALDNEKIVHFKR
-781 IKVRADKKE
+781 IKVKADKEE
-790 ELIQTIQEVKEYAPL
+790 ELIKTIQEVKEYVPL

-812 KIAQGEIDPYDTEK
+812 KIAQGEIDPYDAEK
-826 HKQDKTFKVD
+826 HKQDRTFKVD

-867 SESDFLEELLKI
+867 SEIDFLKELQKTETI
-879 VETLQENYDFW
+879 KTLQENYDFW

-906 FNNAAERKFFPD
+906 FNSVTERRFFPD

-925 GGTQIICF
+925 CNTQIICF
-933 IDPKGSKH
+933 IDPKGI
-941 TDYEHKAD
+941 TYADYEHKAD
-949 AYQLFKDKIFNPKN
+949 AYKLFKDKIFNPKN
-963 DPNLKIKVVLKFYGD
+963 DPNFKIKVVLKFYGNKD
-978 KDDVGERYRDDW
+978 KVADGYRDYW
-990 IKEGELKDFFLKQL
+990 IKKGKLNDFFLKQL

>member
-1 MAKKKDVTTDNEIF
+1 MAKKKDLTSYNEIF

-24 LNINEINKPLEM
+24 LNTNEINEPLER
-36 LDFKSFDNNKDLL
+36 LDFKSFDSNKELL

-63 VAYFRDFKENKKEFY
+63 VAYFRDFKEDKKEFY
-78 AFYQKHYSFAHCD
+78 AFYQEHYSFANCD
-91 FAKKKLN
+91 FTHKKLN
-98 PLLKSHFKVE
+98 HLLKSHFKVE
-108 NHCVSF
+108 NQRVSF

-145 IRMGLIPKKNI
+145 IRMGLIPKKNV
-156 MFFSANEHLIKQFE
+156 MFFSANENLIKQFE
-170 KEIEKYNRNKDYFKQ
+170 KEIEKYNRGKDYSKQ
-185 IDFKNLKSVTNK
+185 IDFKNLKSITHQ
-197 DFHHA
+197 DFHRA
-202 PKNSFI
+202 PKGFF

-254 TESKRQ
+254 SESKRQ

-311 NNLNAFKELKDLND
+311 NNLNAFKDLKDLND

-334 ALLLLGMQKRHQT
+334 ALLLLGMQKRYKIK
-347 EGYFYDPLML
+347 GYFHDPLML
-357 VFTHSVNVKNSDAE
+357 VFTHSVNVENSDAE

-377 ARVIENDDGSDFLKA
+377 ARVIENDNGNDFSKA
-392 KDDLLEELKN
+392 KEDLLEEIKD
-402 PEFLFSDDKDKGYK
+402 PEFLFSDDKDKDYK
-416 VNVFKES
+416 VKVFKEG

-432 KEEVFYASNGHIEVI
+432 KEEVFYANSGHIEVI

-464 KVFCLIRIGDITEWI
+464 KVFCLIKIGDITEWI

-518 DTGWDSTRPS
+518 ETGWDSTRPS

-552 VRIESVKNQRQRLA
+552 VRIESLKNQRQRLA

-572 AIKKDLKPNAAMLET
+572 AIKENLKPNAAMLET

-608 ENKGENRGSWREIKL
+608 ENRGENRGSWREIKL

-638 KEQTNALKIS
+638 KEPTSILKI
-648 PSASFK
+648 PENASFK

-662 LKEYFHL
+662 LKEYFNL

-686 YTLLK
+686 YATLK
-691 EMIQTAH
+691 DMIQ
-698 FKKVP
+698 K
-703 TWHYKDLDHMIS
+703 
-715 EIKGK
+715 
-720 KGYTLLKDLIQT
+720 

-745 LDHMI
+745 LDYMI

-768 NALDSEKIVHFKR
+768 NALDNEKIVHFKR
-781 IKVRADKKE
+781 IKVKADKQE
-790 ELIQTIQEVKEYAPL
+790 ALIKTIQEVKEHAPL
-805 DKETLRI
+805 DKERI
-812 KIAQGEIDPYDTEK
+812 KIAQGEIDPYDTDK
-826 HKQDKTFKVD
+826 HKQDKTFEVD
-836 EAELLKLKEHYYTP
+836 GAELLKLKEHYYTP
-850 LIKAKNCDWLKH
+850 LIKAKDCDWLKH
-862 VVKVE
+862 VVKVK
-867 SESDFLEELLKI
+867 SEIDFLQELQDQETTK
-879 VETLQENYDFW
+879 TLQENYDFW
-890 AFSKIDEHLD
+890 AFSKVDEHLD

-906 FNNAAERKFFPD
+906 INDATERRFFPD

-933 IDPKGSKH
+933 IDPKGIKIS
-941 TDYEHKAD
+941 DYQHKAD
-949 AYQLFKDKIFNPKN
+949 AYKLFKDKIFSSKNNPHF
-963 DPNLKIKVVLKFYGD
+963 KIKVVLKFYGD
-978 KDDVGERYRDDW
+978 KDRVGDNYRDYW
-990 IKEGELKDFFLKQL
+990 IQKGKLNDFFLTLKD
-1004 A
+1004 

>member
-1 MAKKKDVTTDNEIF
+1 MAKKKQEVRNNEIF
-15 VAQKLAEDE
+15 VAQKLAEEE
-24 LNINEINKPLEM
+24 LNANEINEPLEM
-36 LDFKSFDNNKDLL
+36 LDFKSFDNNKELL

-63 VAYFRDFKENKKEFY
+63 IAYFRDFKENKKEFY

-98 PLLKSHFKVE
+98 PLLKSYFKVE
-108 NHCVSF
+108 NQRVSF

-145 IRMGLIPKKNI
+145 MGMGLIPKKNI
-156 MFFSANEHLIKQFE
+156 MFFSANENLIKQFE
-170 KEIEKYNRNKDYFKQ
+170 KEIEKYNRGKDFSKQ
-185 IDFKNLKSVTNK
+185 IDFKNLKSVTHK
-197 DFHHA
+197 DFHRA
-202 PKNSFI
+202 PKDFF

-214 YYRADLMSDEESKE
+214 YYRADLMNDEESKE

-254 TESKRQ
+254 SESKRQ

-334 ALLLLGMQKRHQT
+334 ALLLLGMQKRYKV

-377 ARVIENDDGSDFLKA
+377 ARVIENDDGNDFLKA
-392 KDDLLEELKN
+392 KEDLLEELKN
-402 PEFLFSDDKDKGYK
+402 PEFLFSDDKDKDYK
-416 VNVFKES
+416 VKVFKEG

-432 KEEVFYASNGHIEVI
+432 KEEVFYANNGHIEVI

-464 KVFCLIRIGDITEWI
+464 KVFCLIKIGDITEWI

-485 VKVVSKNL
+485 VKVVGKNL

-504 DKSSINILVGSRTF
+504 DKSSINILVGSRAF

-566 YLDIDE
+566 YLEIDE
-572 AIKKDLKPNAAMLET
+572 AIKKALKPHAAMLET

-623 EKTPIKHALFVPCYR
+623 KKTLIKHDLFVPCYR
-638 KEQTNALKIS
+638 KEQTNALKIP

-675 ILKHEIYDPKD
+675 ILKHEIYNPKD
-686 YTLLK
+686 YELLK
-691 EMIQTAH
+691 EM
-698 FKKVP
+698 
-703 TWHYKDLDHMIS
+703 
-715 EIKGK
+715 
-720 KGYTLLKDLIQT
+720 IQT

-745 LDHMI
+745 LDYMI

-768 NALDSEKIVHFKR
+768 NALDNEKIVHFKR
-781 IKVRADKKE
+781 VKVRAGKKE
-790 ELIQTIQEVKEYAPL
+790 KLIQTIQEVKEYAPL
-805 DKETLRI
+805 DKETLI
-812 KIAQGEIDPYDTEK
+812 KKIAQGEIDPYDAEK
-826 HKQDKTFKVD
+826 HKQDRIFKVGD
-836 EAELLKLKEHYYTP
+836 AELLKLKEHYYTP

-862 VVKVE
+862 VVKVK

-879 VETLQENYDFW
+879 TKTLQENYDFW

-906 FNNAAERKFFPD
+906 IDNAAERKFFPD
-918 FIFWLQK
+918 FIFWLEK

-949 AYQLFKDKIFNPKN
+949 AYQLFEDKIFNPKN
-963 DPNLKIKVVLKFYGD
+963 NPNLKIKVVLKFYGN
-978 KDDVGERYRDDW
+978 KDGVGERYRDLW
-990 IKEGELKDFFLKQL
+990 IEKGKLEYFFLTL
-1004 A
+1004 

>member
-1 MAKKKDVTTDNEIF
+1 MAKKKQEVGNNEIF
-15 VAQKLAEDE
+15 VAQKLAEEE
-24 LNINEINKPLEM
+24 LDTNEINEPLEM
-36 LDFKSFDNNKDLL
+36 LDFKSFDNNKELL

-63 VAYFRDFKENKKEFY
+63 AAYFRDFKENKKEFY
-78 AFYQKHYSFAHCD
+78 AFYQKHYSFANCD

-108 NHCVSF
+108 NGCVKF

-145 IRMGLIPKKNI
+145 MGMGLIPKKNI

-170 KEIEKYNRNKDYFKQ
+170 KEIEKYNRNKDYSKQ
-185 IDFKNLKSVTNK
+185 IDFKNLKSVKNK
-197 DFHHA
+197 DFYHA
-202 PKNSFI
+202 PKDFLM

-214 YYRADLMSDEESKE
+214 YYRADLMNDEESKE
-228 NLLNYKDYWD
+228 NLLNYKDCWD

-334 ALLLLGMQKRHQT
+334 ALLLLGMQKRYKT
-347 EGYFYDPLML
+347 EGYFHDPLML
-357 VFTHSVNVKNSDAE
+357 VFTHSVNVENSDAE

-392 KDDLLEELKN
+392 KEDLLEELKN
-402 PEFLFSDDKDKGYK
+402 PEFLFSDDKDKDYK
-416 VNVFKES
+416 VNVFKEG
-423 LKSMDFKGL
+423 LNRLDFKGL

-572 AIKKDLKPNAAMLET
+572 VIKKDLKPNAAMLET
-587 LFVIPTNHASL
+587 LFVIATKS
-598 EAILKIQKES
+598 ESVKAILDLKEES
-608 ENKGENRGSWREIKL
+608 SDPSWYEVEL
-623 EKTPIKHALFVPCYR
+623 EKTPIEHALFVPCYQE
-638 KEQTNALKIS
+638 KCIKATDLES
-648 PSASFK
+648 GSFK

-675 ILKHEIYDPKD
+675 ILKHEIYNPKD
-686 YTLLK
+686 
-691 EMIQTAH
+691 
-698 FKKVP
+698 
-703 TWHYKDLDHMIS
+703 
-715 EIKGK
+715 
-720 KGYTLLKDLIQT
+720 YTLLKDLIQT
-732 AHFKKVSTWHYKD
+732 KRFEIELNWHYKD
-745 LDHMI
+745 LDDLI
-750 SEIKGKL
+750 SILKKRL
-757 YPNQKVPKDEF
+757 YLNQKVPKDEF
-768 NALDSEKIVHFKR
+768 NALDDEKIVHFKR
-781 IKVRADKKE
+781 VKVKADKKE
-790 ELIQTIQEVKEYAPL
+790 KLIQTIQEVKEYAPL
-805 DKETLRI
+805 DKETLRM
-812 KIAQGEIDPYDTEK
+812 KIAQGEIDIDNIDK
-826 HKQDKTFKVD
+826 HKQDRTFKVD

-850 LIKAKNCDWLKH
+850 LIKAKNCNWLKH
-862 VVKVE
+862 VVKVK

-879 VETLQENYDFW
+879 TETLQENYDFW

-906 FNNAAERKFFPD
+906 FNSATERKFFPD
-918 FIFWLQK
+918 FIFWLEK
-925 GGTQIICF
+925 GSTQIICF
-933 IDPKGSKH
+933 IDPKGTEH
-941 TDYEHKAD
+941 TSSLRKA
-949 AYQLFKDKIFNPKN
+949 YWYKKLFKDKVFNPKD
-963 DPNLKIKVVLKFYGD
+963 DPNFKIKVVLKFYGD
-978 KDDVGERYRDDW
+978 KDKVVESRDLW
-990 IKEGELKDFFLKQL
+990 IKKGELKDFFLKQL

>member
-1 MAKKKDVTTDNEIF
+1 MAKKKQENLTHNEIF
-15 VAQKLAEDE
+15 VAQKLAEEE
-24 LNINEINKPLEM
+24 LNTHEINEPLEM
-36 LDFKSFDNNKDLL
+36 LDFKSFDNNKELL

-63 VAYFRDFKENKKEFY
+63 TAYFKDFKENKKDFY

-91 FAKKKLN
+91 FTKKKLN
-98 PLLKSHFKVE
+98 DLLKNSFKVE
-108 NHCVSF
+108 NGCVKF

-145 IRMGLIPKKNI
+145 MEMGLIPKKNI

-170 KEIEKYNRNKDYFKQ
+170 KEIEKYNRGKDYSKQ
-185 IDFKNLKSVTNK
+185 IVFKNLKSVENE
-197 DFHHA
+197 DFYHA

-208 EKIALF
+208 EEIVLF
-214 YYRADLMSDEESKE
+214 YYRADLMNDEESKE

-254 TESKRQ
+254 SESKRQ

-334 ALLLLGMQKRHQT
+334 ALLLLGMQKRYKT

-392 KDDLLEELKN
+392 KEDLLEELKN

-416 VNVFKES
+416 VNVFKEG

-464 KVFCLIRIGDITEWI
+464 KVFCLIKIGDITEWI

-566 YLDIDE
+566 YLEIDE
-572 AIKKDLKPNAAMLET
+572 AIKDRLKPNAAMLET

-598 EAILKIQKES
+598 EAILKFQKES

-638 KEQTNALKIS
+638 KEQTNALKIP

-662 LKEYFHL
+662 LKKYFHL

-686 YTLLK
+686 YVLLK
-691 EMIQTAH
+691 EM
-698 FKKVP
+698 
-703 TWHYKDLDHMIS
+703 
-715 EIKGK
+715 
-720 KGYTLLKDLIQT
+720 IQT

-745 LDHMI
+745 LDYMI

-768 NALDSEKIVHFKR
+768 NALDNEKIVHFKR
-781 IKVRADKKE
+781 VKVRADKKE
-790 ELIQTIQEVKEYAPL
+790 KLIQTIQEVKEYAPL
-805 DKETLRI
+805 DKETLI
-812 KIAQGEIDPYDTEK
+812 KKIAQGEIDIDNINK
-826 HKQDKTFKVD
+826 HKQDRTFKVD
-836 EAELLKLKEHYYTP
+836 DAELLKLKEHYYTP

-862 VVKVE
+862 VVKVK

-879 VETLQENYDFW
+879 TETLQENYDFW

-906 FNNAAERKFFPD
+906 IDNATERRFFPD

-949 AYQLFKDKIFNPKN
+949 AYQLFKDKIFNPKD
-963 DPNLKIKVVLKFYGD
+963 DPNLKIKVVLKFYGN

-990 IKEGELKDFFLKQL
+990 IKEGELKDFFLVLKD
-1004 A
+1004 

>member
-1 MAKKKDVTTDNEIF
+1 MAKKKDLTSYNEIF

-24 LNINEINKPLEM
+24 LNTNEINEPLER
-36 LDFKSFDNNKDLL
+36 LDFKSFDNNKELL

-63 VAYFRDFKENKKEFY
+63 VAYFRDFKGSKKEFY
-78 AFYQKHYSFAHCD
+78 AFYQEHYSFANCD
-91 FAKKKLN
+91 FTNKKLN

-108 NHCVSF
+108 NQCVSF

-156 MFFSANEHLIKQFE
+156 MFFSANENLIKQFE
-170 KEIEKYNRNKDYFKQ
+170 KEIEKYNRGKDFSKQ
-185 IDFKNLKSVTNK
+185 IDFKNLKEVTHK
-197 DFHHA
+197 DFHRA
-202 PKNSFI
+202 PKDSFI
-208 EKIALF
+208 KQIALF
-214 YYRADLMSDEESKE
+214 YYRADLMNDEESKE

-254 TESKRQ
+254 SESKRQ

-283 DLITAVYNLSVGEWV
+283 DLITSVYNLSVGEWV
-298 KLGYGKESVLLKK
+298 KLGYGKEPVLLKK
-311 NNLNAFKELKDLND
+311 NNLKAFKDSKDLND

-334 ALLLLGMQKRHQT
+334 ALLLLGMQKRYKI

-357 VFTHSVNVKNSDAE
+357 VFTHSVNVENSDAE

-377 ARVIENDDGSDFLKA
+377 ARVIENDNENDFLKA
-392 KDDLLEELKN
+392 KEDLLEEIKD
-402 PEFLFSDDKDKGYK
+402 PEFLFSANKDKDYK
-416 VNVFKES
+416 VKVFKEG

-432 KEEVFYASNGHIEVI
+432 KEEVFYTNSGHIEVI

-464 KVFCLIRIGDITEWI
+464 KVFCLIKIGDITEWI

-518 DTGWDSTRPS
+518 ETGWDSTRPS

-552 VRIESVKNQRQRLA
+552 VRIESLKNQRQRLA

-572 AIKKDLKPNAAMLET
+572 AIKEKLKPNAAMLET

-598 EAILKIQKES
+598 EAILKFQKES

-623 EKTPIKHALFVPCYR
+623 EKTPIKHALFAPCYR

-662 LKEYFHL
+662 LKEYFNL

-698 FKKVP
+698 FKKV
-703 TWHYKDLDHMIS
+703 
-715 EIKGK
+715 
-720 KGYTLLKDLIQT
+720 
-732 AHFKKVSTWHYKD
+732 STWHYKD
-745 LDHMI
+745 LDYMI

-768 NALDSEKIVHFKR
+768 NALDNEKIVHFKR
-781 IKVRADKKE
+781 VKVRADKKE
-790 ELIQTIQEVKEYAPL
+790 KLIQTIQEVKEYAPL
-805 DKETLRI
+805 DKERI
-812 KIAQGEIDPYDTEK
+812 KIAQGEIDPYDADK
-826 HKQDKTFKVD
+826 HKQNKIFEVD
-836 EAELLKLKEHYYTP
+836 GAELLKLKEHYYTP

-862 VVKVE
+862 VVKVK
-867 SESDFLEELLKI
+867 SEIDFLQELQDQETTK
-879 VETLQENYDFW
+879 TLQENYDFW

-906 FNNAAERKFFPD
+906 INDATERHFFPD

-925 GGTQIICF
+925 GDTQIICF
-933 IDPKGSKH
+933 IDPKGI
-941 TDYEHKAD
+941 TYADYEHKAD
-949 AYQLFKDKIFNPKN
+949 AYKLFKNKIFSPKN
-963 DPNLKIKVVLKFYGD
+963 NPHFKIKVVLKFYGD
-978 KDDVGERYRDDW
+978 KDRVGDNYRDYW
-990 IKEGELKDFFLKQL
+990 IQKGKLNDFFLTLKD
-1004 A
+1004 

>member
-1 MAKKKDVTTDNEIF
+1 MAKKKDLTSYNEIF
-15 VAQKLAEDE
+15 VAQKLAEEE
-24 LNINEINKPLEM
+24 LNTNEINEPLER
-36 LDFKSFDNNKDLL
+36 LDFKSFDDNKELL
-49 DYQQQA
+49 EYQQQA

-63 VAYFRDFKENKKEFY
+63 AAYFRDFKGSKKEFY
-78 AFYQKHYSFAHCD
+78 AFYQEHYSFAHCD
-91 FAKKKLN
+91 FTNKKLH
-98 PLLKSHFKVE
+98 PLLKNHFKAE

-156 MFFSANEHLIKQFE
+156 MFFSANENLIKQFE
-170 KEIEKYNRNKDYFKQ
+170 KEIEKYNRGKDFSKQ
-185 IDFKNLKSVTNK
+185 IDFKNLKSITHK
-197 DFHHA
+197 DFHRA
-202 PKNSFI
+202 PKGFF

-214 YYRADLMSDEESKE
+214 YYRADLMNDEESKE

-254 TESKRQ
+254 SESKRQ

-311 NNLNAFKELKDLND
+311 NNLNAFKDLKDLND

-334 ALLLLGMQKRHQT
+334 ALLLLGMQKRYKI

-357 VFTHSVNVKNSDAE
+357 VFTHSVNVENSDAE

-377 ARVIENDDGSDFLKA
+377 VRIIENDDGNDFLKA
-392 KDDLLEELKN
+392 KEDLLEELKN
-402 PEFLFSDDKDKGYK
+402 PEFLFSDNKDKDYK
-416 VNVFKES
+416 IRVFKEG
-423 LKSMDFKGL
+423 LNDLDFKGL
-432 KEEVFYASNGHIEVI
+432 KEEVFYANNGHIEVI

-464 KVFCLIRIGDITEWI
+464 KVFCLIKIGDITEWI

-518 DTGWDSTRPS
+518 ETGWDSTRPS

-572 AIKKDLKPNAAMLET
+572 AIKKDLKPNATMLET

-598 EAILKIQKES
+598 EAILKFQKES

-638 KEQTNALKIS
+638 KEPTSILKL
-648 PSASFK
+648 PENASFK
-654 MSEKNFKD
+654 MSGENFKD
-662 LKEYFHL
+662 LKEYFNL

-686 YTLLK
+686 YKQLK
-691 EMIQTAH
+691 KMIQKAR
-698 FKKVP
+698 V
-703 TWHYKDLDHMIS
+703 
-715 EIKGK
+715 
-720 KGYTLLKDLIQT
+720 
-732 AHFKKVSTWHYKD
+732 KKVSTWHYKD
-745 LDHMI
+745 LDYMI

-768 NALDSEKIVHFKR
+768 NALDNEKIVHFKR
-781 IKVRADKKE
+781 IKVKADKQE
-790 ELIQTIQEVKEYAPL
+790 ALIKTIQEVKEHAPL

-812 KIAQGEIDPYDTEK
+812 KIAQGEIDPYDAEK

-836 EAELLKLKEHYYTP
+836 GAELLKLKEHYYTP
-850 LIKAKNCDWLKH
+850 LIKAKDCDWLKH
-862 VVKVE
+862 VVKVK
-867 SESDFLEELLKI
+867 SEIDFLQELQDQETTK
-879 VETLQENYDFW
+879 TLQENYDFW

-906 FNNAAERKFFPD
+906 INDATERRFFPD

-925 GGTQIICF
+925 GDTQIICF
-933 IDPKGSKH
+933 IDPKGIIIS
-941 TDYEHKAD
+941 DYQLKAD
-949 AYQLFKDKIFNPKN
+949 AYKLFKNKIFNPKK
-963 DPNLKIKVVLKFYGD
+963 DPNFKIKVVLKFYGD
-978 KDDVGERYRDDW
+978 KDRVGDNYRDYW
-990 IKEGELKDFFLKQL
+990 IQKGKLNDFFLTL
-1004 A
+1004 IA

>member
-1 MAKKKDVTTDNEIF
+1 MAKKKDLTSYNEIF

-24 LNINEINKPLEM
+24 LNTNEINEPLER
-36 LDFKSFDNNKDLL
+36 LDFKSFDNNKELL

-63 VAYFRDFKENKKEFY
+63 VAYFRDFKGSKKEFY
-78 AFYQKHYSFAHCD
+78 AFYQEHYSFANCD
-91 FAKKKLN
+91 FTNKKLN
-98 PLLKSHFKVE
+98 PLLKGYFKVE

-170 KEIEKYNRNKDYFKQ
+170 KEIEKYNRNKDYSKQ
-185 IDFKNLKSVTNK
+185 IDFKSLKSVTNK
-197 DFHHA
+197 DFYHA

-254 TESKRQ
+254 SESKRQ

-283 DLITAVYNLSVGEWV
+283 DLITSVYNLSVGEWV

-334 ALLLLGMQKRHQT
+334 ALLLLSMQKRYKT
-347 EGYFYDPLML
+347 EGYFHDPLML

-377 ARVIENDDGSDFLKA
+377 VRMIENDDGNDFLKA
-392 KDDLLEELKN
+392 KEDLLEEIKD
-402 PEFLFSDDKDKGYK
+402 PEFLFSDDKDKDYK
-416 VNVFKES
+416 VKVFKEG

-518 DTGWDSTRPS
+518 ETGWDSTRPS

-566 YLDIDE
+566 YLEIDPSIKE
-572 AIKKDLKPNAAMLET
+572 ALKPNAAMLET
-587 LFVIPTNHASL
+587 LFVIATKS
-598 EAILKIQKES
+598 ESVKAILDLKEES
-608 ENKGENRGSWREIKL
+608 SDPSWCEVEL
-623 EKTPIKHALFVPCYR
+623 EKTPIEHDLFVPCY
-638 KEQTNALKIS
+638 KEKSIKATDLQS
-648 PSASFK
+648 GSFK

-675 ILKHEIYDPKD
+675 ILKHEIYNPKD
-686 YTLLK
+686 Y
-691 EMIQTAH
+691 A
-698 FKKVP
+698 
-703 TWHYKDLDHMIS
+703 
-715 EIKGK
+715 
-720 KGYTLLKDLIQT
+720 LLKDLIQT
-732 AHFKKVSTWHYKD
+732 KRFEIELNWHYKD
-745 LDHMI
+745 LDELI
-750 SEIKGKL
+750 SILKKRL
-757 YPNQKVPKDEF
+757 YFNQKVPKDEF
-768 NALDSEKIVHFKR
+768 NALDDEKIVHFKR
-781 IKVRADKKE
+781 VKVRADKKE
-790 ELIQTIQEVKEYAPL
+790 KLIQTIQEVKEYAPL
-805 DKETLRI
+805 DKETLRT

-826 HKQDKTFKVD
+826 HKQDRTFKVGD
-836 EAELLKLKEHYYTP
+836 AELLKLKEHYYTP

-867 SESDFLEELLKI
+867 SEIDFLKELQKTETI
-879 VETLQENYDFW
+879 KTLQENYDFW

-906 FNNAAERKFFPD
+906 FNSATERKFFPD

-925 GGTQIICF
+925 GNTQIICF
-933 IDPKGSKH
+933 IDPKGTEH
-941 TDYEHKAD
+941 TSSLRKA
-949 AYQLFKDKIFNPKN
+949 YWYKKLFKDKIFNPKN

-978 KDDVGERYRDDW
+978 KDKVPDDYRNYW
-990 IKEGELKDFFLKQL
+990 IKKGKLEYFFLTL
-1004 A
+1004 

>member
-1 MAKKKDVTTDNEIF
+1 MAKKKDLTSYNEIF
-15 VAQKLAEDE
+15 VAQKLAEEE
-24 LNINEINKPLEM
+24 LNTNEINELLER
-36 LDFKSFDNNKDLL
+36 LDFKSFDGNKELL

-78 AFYQKHYSFAHCD
+78 AFYQEHYSFANCD
-91 FAKKKLN
+91 FTNKKLN
-98 PLLKSHFKVE
+98 PLLKAYFKVE

-145 IRMGLIPKKNI
+145 MGMGLIPKKNI
-156 MFFSANEHLIKQFE
+156 MFFSANENLIKQFE
-170 KEIEKYNRNKDYFKQ
+170 KEIEKYNRGKDFSKQ
-185 IDFKNLKSVTNK
+185 IDFKNLKEITHK

-202 PKNSFI
+202 PKGFF
-208 EKIALF
+208 EKITLF
-214 YYRADLMSDEESKE
+214 YYRADLMNDEESKE
-228 NLLNYKDYWD
+228 NLLNYNDYWD

-254 TESKRQ
+254 SESKRQ

-283 DLITAVYNLSVGEWV
+283 DLITSVYNLSVGEWV

-311 NNLNAFKELKDLND
+311 NNLNAFKDLKDLND

-334 ALLLLGMQKRHQT
+334 ALLLLGMQKRYKT
-347 EGYFYDPLML
+347 EGYFHDPLML
-357 VFTHSVNVKNSDAE
+357 VFTHSVNVENSDAE

-377 ARVIENDDGSDFLKA
+377 ARVIENDNGNDFLKA
-392 KDDLLEELKN
+392 KEDLLEELKD
-402 PEFLFSDDKDKGYK
+402 PEFLFSANKDKDYK
-416 VNVFKES
+416 VKVFKDG

-464 KVFCLIRIGDITEWI
+464 KVFCLIKIGDITEWI

-518 DTGWDSTRPS
+518 ETGWDSTRPS

-566 YLDIDE
+566 YLDIDK
-572 AIKKDLKPNAAMLET
+572 AVKKALKPNAAMLET

-623 EKTPIKHALFVPCYR
+623 EKTRIEHDLFVPCYR
-638 KEQTNALKIS
+638 KEQTSILKL
-648 PSASFK
+648 PENASFK
-654 MSEKNFKD
+654 MSGENFKD
-662 LKEYFHL
+662 LKEYFNL

-686 YTLLK
+686 YAQLK
-691 EMIQTAH
+691 DMIQ
-698 FKKVP
+698 K
-703 TWHYKDLDHMIS
+703 
-715 EIKGK
+715 
-720 KGYTLLKDLIQT
+720 

-745 LDHMI
+745 LDYMI

-781 IKVRADKKE
+781 IKVKASKKE
-790 ELIQTIQEVKEYAPL
+790 ELVKKIQEVKEYAPL
-805 DKETLRI
+805 DKERK

-826 HKQDKTFKVD
+826 HKQDKTFEVD
-836 EAELLKLKEHYYTP
+836 GAELLKLKEHYYTP

-862 VVKVE
+862 VVKVK

-879 VETLQENYDFW
+879 TETLQENYDFW

-906 FNNAAERKFFPD
+906 FNNAAERRFFPD

-949 AYQLFKDKIFNPKN
+949 AHKHLFKDKIFNPKN
-963 DPNLKIKVVLKFYGD
+963 DPHCKIKKIKVVLKFYGD
-978 KDDVGERYRDDW
+978 KDRVPEEYRDYW
-990 IKEGELKDFFLKQL
+990 IQKEKLNDFFLTLKD
-1004 A
+1004 

>member
-1 MAKKKDVTTDNEIF
+1 MAKKKDLTTDNEIF
-15 VAQKLAEDE
+15 VAQKLAEEE
-24 LNINEINKPLEM
+24 LNANEINEPLEM
-36 LDFKSFDNNKDLL
+36 LDFKSFDNNKELL

-55 LINAFRML
+55 LINAFRVL

-78 AFYQKHYSFAHCD
+78 AFYQKHYSFANCD

-108 NHCVSF
+108 NHCVKF

-170 KEIEKYNRNKDYFKQ
+170 KEIEKYNRGKDYFKQ

-197 DFHHA
+197 DFYHA
-202 PKNSFI
+202 PKGSLMK
-208 EKIALF
+208 KIVLF

-228 NLLNYKDYWD
+228 NLLNYKDCWD

-260 AIFSLLSLKGF
+260 AIFSLLSQKGF

-298 KLGYGKESVLLKK
+298 KLGYGKESVSLKK
-311 NNLNAFKELKDLND
+311 NNLSAFKELKDLND

-334 ALLLLGMQKRHQT
+334 ALLLLGMQKRYQT

-357 VFTHSVNVKNSDAE
+357 VFTHSVNVENSDAE

-392 KDDLLEELKN
+392 KDELLEEIEK
-402 PEFLFSDDKDKGYK
+402 PEFLFSDGKDQNYK
-416 VNVFKES
+416 IEVFKEG

-638 KEQTNALKIS
+638 KEQTNALKIP

-662 LKEYFHL
+662 LKEHFHL

-686 YTLLK
+686 YELLK
-691 EMIQTAH
+691 DMIQTAH

-703 TWHYKDLDHMIS
+703 TWHYKDLD
-715 EIKGK
+715 
-720 KGYTLLKDLIQT
+720 Y
-732 AHFKKVSTWHYKD
+732 
-745 LDHMI
+745 MI

-768 NALDSEKIVHFKR
+768 NALDNEKIVHFKR
-781 IKVRADKKE
+781 VKVKADKKE
-790 ELIQTIQEVKEYAPL
+790 KLIQTIQEVKEYAPL
-805 DKETLRI
+805 DKERI

-826 HKQDKTFKVD
+826 HKQDRTFKVGD
-836 EAELLKLKEHYYTP
+836 VELLKLKEHYYTP

-862 VVKVE
+862 VVKVR

-879 VETLQENYDFW
+879 TETLQENYDFW

-906 FNNAAERKFFPD
+906 IDNAAERRFFPD
-918 FIFWLQK
+918 FIFWLEK
-925 GGTQIICF
+925 SGTQIICF
-933 IDPKGSKH
+933 IDPKGTEH
-941 TDYEHKAD
+941 TSGLSKAD
-949 AYQLFKDKIFNPKN
+949 PYKNLFKDKVFRSKN
-963 DPNLKIKVVLKFYGD
+963 DPNLKIKVVLKFYGN
-978 KDDVGERYRDDW
+978 KDRVPELYRDYW
-990 IKEGELKDFFLKQL
+990 IKKGKLEDFFLDLKD
-1004 A
+1004 

>member
-1 MAKKKDVTTDNEIF
+1 MAKKKDLTTDNEIF

-24 LNINEINKPLEM
+24 LNTNKINDPLEM
-36 LDFKSFDNNKDLL
+36 LDFKSFDNNKELL

-78 AFYQKHYSFAHCD
+78 AFYQDHYSFANCD

-98 PLLKSHFKVE
+98 PLLKNSFKVE
-108 NHCVSF
+108 NGCVRF

-156 MFFSANEHLIKQFE
+156 MFFSANENLIKQFE
-170 KEIEKYNRNKDYFKQ
+170 KEIEKYNRGKDYFKQ
-185 IDFKNLKSVTNK
+185 IDFKNLKSVTHK

-202 PKNSFI
+202 PKNVLKEM

-254 TESKRQ
+254 SESKRQ

-334 ALLLLGMQKRHQT
+334 ALLLLGMQKRYKT

-392 KDDLLEELKN
+392 KEDLLEELKN

-416 VNVFKES
+416 VNVFKEG

-464 KVFCLIRIGDITEWI
+464 KVFCLIKIGDITEWI

-572 AIKKDLKPNAAMLET
+572 AIKKALKPNAAMLET

-608 ENKGENRGSWREIKL
+608 ENGGENRGSWREIKL

-638 KEQTNALKIS
+638 KEPTSILKL
-648 PSASFK
+648 PESASFK

-698 FKKVP
+698 FKKV
-703 TWHYKDLDHMIS
+703 
-715 EIKGK
+715 
-720 KGYTLLKDLIQT
+720 
-732 AHFKKVSTWHYKD
+732 STWHYKD
-745 LDHMI
+745 LDYMI

-768 NALDSEKIVHFKR
+768 NALDNEKIVHFKR
-781 IKVRADKKE
+781 VKVRADKKE
-790 ELIQTIQEVKEYAPL
+790 ELVKTIQEVKEYAPL
-805 DKETLRI
+805 DKEALRI
-812 KIAQGEIDPYDTEK
+812 KIAQGEIDPYDAEK
-826 HKQDKTFKVD
+826 HKQNKTFKVD
-836 EAELLKLKEHYYTP
+836 DAELLKLKEHYYTP

-862 VVKVE
+862 VVKVK

-879 VETLQENYDFW
+879 AETLQENYDFW

-906 FNNAAERKFFPD
+906 FNNAAERRFFPD
-918 FIFWLQK
+918 FIFWLEK

-933 IDPKGSKH
+933 IDPKGIKIS
-941 TDYEHKAD
+941 DYQHKAD
-949 AYQLFKDKIFNPKN
+949 AYKLFKDKVFSSKN
-963 DPNLKIKVVLKFYGD
+963 DPNFKIKVVLKFYGD
-978 KDDVGERYRDDW
+978 KDGVGERYKDDW
-990 IKEGELKDFFLKQL
+990 IKKGKLEDFFLTL
-1004 A
+1004 

>member
-1 MAKKKDVTTDNEIF
+1 MAKKKQEIRNNEIF
-15 VAQKLAEDE
+15 VAQKLAEEE
-24 LNINEINKPLEM
+24 LNANEINDPLEM
-36 LDFKSFDNNKDLL
+36 LDFKSFDDNKELL

-55 LINAFRML
+55 LINAFRVF
-63 VAYFRDFKENKKEFY
+63 VAYFRDFKESKKEFY
-78 AFYQKHYSFAHCD
+78 AFYQKHYSFANCD

-108 NHCVSF
+108 NGCVRF

-170 KEIEKYNRNKDYFKQ
+170 KEIEKYNRGKDYFKQ
-185 IDFKNLKSVTNK
+185 IDFKSLKSVTHK
-197 DFHHA
+197 DFYHA
-202 PKNSFI
+202 PKDFLMK
-208 EKIALF
+208 KIALF
-214 YYRADLMSDEESKE
+214 YYRADLMNDEESKE

-260 AIFSLLSLKGF
+260 AIFSLLSQKGF

-311 NNLNAFKELKDLND
+311 NDLNAFKDLKDLND

-334 ALLLLGMQKRHQT
+334 ALLLLGMQKRYKT

-357 VFTHSVNVKNSDAE
+357 VFTHSVNVENSDAE

-377 ARVIENDDGSDFLKA
+377 ARVIENDDGNDFLKA
-392 KDDLLEELKN
+392 KDDLLEELKA
-402 PEFLFSDDKDKGYK
+402 PEFLFSDGKDQNYK
-416 VNVFKES
+416 VDVFKEG

-432 KEEVFYASNGHIEVI
+432 KEEVFYANNGHIEVI

-464 KVFCLIRIGDITEWI
+464 KVFCLIKIGDITEWI

-518 DTGWDSTRPS
+518 ETGWDSTRPS

-566 YLDIDE
+566 YLDIDG
-572 AIKKDLKPNAAMLET
+572 AVKKRLKPNAAMLET

-598 EAILKIQKES
+598 EAILKFQKES

-623 EKTPIKHALFVPCYR
+623 EKTRIEHALFVPCYR

-686 YTLLK
+686 YKQFKDL
-691 EMIQTAH
+691 IQTKR
-698 FKKVP
+698 FKIELN
-703 TWHYKDLDHMIS
+703 WHYKDLD
-715 EIKGK
+715 
-720 KGYTLLKDLIQT
+720 Y
-732 AHFKKVSTWHYKD
+732 
-745 LDHMI
+745 MI

-768 NALDSEKIVHFKR
+768 NALDNEKIVHFKR
-781 IKVRADKKE
+781 IKVKADKKE
-790 ELIQTIQEVKEYAPL
+790 ELVKTIQEVKEYAPL
-805 DKETLRI
+805 DKERI

-826 HKQDKTFKVD
+826 HKQDKTFKVGD
-836 EAELLKLKEHYYTP
+836 DAELLKLKEHYYTP

-862 VVKVE
+862 VVKVK

-879 VETLQENYDFW
+879 TETLQENYDFW

-906 FNNAAERKFFPD
+906 IGENATERRFFPD
-918 FIFWLQK
+918 FIFWLEK
-925 GGTQIICF
+925 SGTQIICF
-933 IDPKGSKH
+933 IDPKGTKIAE
-941 TDYEHKAD
+941 YQHKAD
-949 AYQLFKDKIFNPKN
+949 AYKLFKDKVFNPKN
-963 DPNLKIKVVLKFYGD
+963 DPNIKIKVVLKFYGN

-990 IKEGELKDFFLKQL
+990 IKEGELKDFFLTL
-1004 A
+1004 IA

>member
-1 MAKKKDVTTDNEIF
+1 MAKKKDLTSYNEIF

-24 LNINEINKPLEM
+24 LNTNEINELLER
-36 LDFKSFDNNKDLL
+36 LDFKSFDSNKELL

-78 AFYQKHYSFAHCD
+78 AFYQEHYSFANCD
-91 FAKKKLN
+91 FTNKKLN
-98 PLLKSHFKVE
+98 PLLKAYFKVE

-145 IRMGLIPKKNI
+145 MGMGLIPKKNI
-156 MFFSANEHLIKQFE
+156 MFFSANENLIKQFE
-170 KEIEKYNRNKDYFKQ
+170 KEIEKYNRGKDFSKQ
-185 IDFKNLKSVTNK
+185 IDFKNLKSITHK

-202 PKNSFI
+202 PKGFF
-208 EKIALF
+208 EKITLF
-214 YYRADLMSDEESKE
+214 YYRADLMNDEESKE

-254 TESKRQ
+254 SESKRQ

-283 DLITAVYNLSVGEWV
+283 DLITSVYNLSVGEWV

-311 NNLNAFKELKDLND
+311 NNLNAFKDLKDLND

-334 ALLLLGMQKRHQT
+334 ALLLLGMQKRYKT
-347 EGYFYDPLML
+347 EGYFHDPLML
-357 VFTHSVNVKNSDAE
+357 VFTHSVNVENSDAE

-377 ARVIENDDGSDFLKA
+377 ARVIENDDGNDFVKA
-392 KDDLLEELKN
+392 KEDLLEELKD
-402 PEFLFSDDKDKGYK
+402 PEFLFSANKDKDYK
-416 VNVFKES
+416 VKVFKEG

-504 DKSSINILVGSRTF
+504 DRSSINILVGSRTF
-518 DTGWDSTRPS
+518 ETGWDSTRPS

-552 VRIESVKNQRQRLA
+552 VRIESLKNQRQRLA

-608 ENKGENRGSWREIKL
+608 ENRGEDRGSWREITL
-623 EKTPIKHALFVPCYR
+623 EKTPIKHKLFVPCYK
-638 KEQTNALKIS
+638 KEPTSILELPEN
-648 PSASFK
+648 ASFK

-662 LKEYFHL
+662 LKEYFNL

-686 YTLLK
+686 YAMLK
-691 EMIQTAH
+691 DMIQ
-698 FKKVP
+698 K
-703 TWHYKDLDHMIS
+703 
-715 EIKGK
+715 
-720 KGYTLLKDLIQT
+720 

-745 LDHMI
+745 LDYMI

-757 YPNQKVPKDEF
+757 YPNKKVPKDEF
-768 NALDSEKIVHFKR
+768 NALDNEKIVHFKR
-781 IKVRADKKE
+781 IKVKADKQE
-790 ELIQTIQEVKEYAPL
+790 ALIKTIQEVKEHAPL
-805 DKETLRI
+805 DKETLI
-812 KIAQGEIDPYDTEK
+812 KKIAQGEIDPYDAEK
-826 HKQDKTFKVD
+826 HKQGKTFKVGD
-836 EAELLKLKEHYYTP
+836 AELLKLKEHYYTP
-850 LIKAKNCDWLKH
+850 LIKAKDCDWLKH
-862 VVKVE
+862 VVKVK
-867 SESDFLEELLKI
+867 SEIDFLQELQDQETTK
-879 VETLQENYDFW
+879 TLQENYDFW

-906 FNNAAERKFFPD
+906 INNVAERRFFPD

-925 GGTQIICF
+925 GDTQIICF
-933 IDPKGSKH
+933 IDPKGI
-941 TDYEHKAD
+941 TYADYEHKAD
-949 AYQLFKDKIFNPKN
+949 AYKLFKDKIFNSKN
-963 DPNLKIKVVLKFYGD
+963 DPHCKIKKIKVVLKFYGD
-978 KDDVGERYRDDW
+978 KDRVGDNYRDYW
-990 IKEGELKDFFLKQL
+990 IQKGKLNDFFLTLFLTLKD
-1004 A
+1004 

>member
-1 MAKKKDVTTDNEIF
+1 MAKKKDLTSYNEIF

-24 LNINEINKPLEM
+24 LNTNEINEPLEM
-36 LDFKSFDNNKDLL
+36 LDFKSFDSNKELL

-63 VAYFRDFKENKKEFY
+63 VAYFRDFKGSKKEFY
-78 AFYQKHYSFAHCD
+78 AFYQEHYSFANCD
-91 FAKKKLN
+91 FTHKKLN

-145 IRMGLIPKKNI
+145 MGMGLIPKKNL
-156 MFFSANEHLIKQFE
+156 MFFSANENLIKQFE
-170 KEIEKYNRNKDYFKQ
+170 KEIEKYNRGKDFSKQ
-185 IDFKNLKSVTNK
+185 IDFKNLKKVTHK
-197 DFHHA
+197 DFHRA
-202 PKNSFI
+202 PKDSFI
-208 EKIALF
+208 KQIALF

-254 TESKRQ
+254 SESKRQ
-260 AIFSLLSLKGF
+260 AIFSLLSQKGF

-311 NNLNAFKELKDLND
+311 NNLSTFKELKDLND

-334 ALLLLGMQKRHQT
+334 ALLLLGMQKRYKV
-347 EGYFYDPLML
+347 EGYFHDPLML
-357 VFTHSVNVKNSDAE
+357 VFTHSVNVENSDAE

-377 ARVIENDDGSDFLKA
+377 VRVIENDDESDFLKA
-392 KDDLLEELKN
+392 KDDLLEELKA
-402 PEFLFSDDKDKGYK
+402 PEFLFSDGKDQKDKIE
-416 VNVFKES
+416 VFKES
-423 LKSMDFKGL
+423 LNRLDFKGL

-504 DKSSINILVGSRTF
+504 DKSSINILVGSRAF

-598 EAILKIQKES
+598 EAILKFQKES

-623 EKTPIKHALFVPCYR
+623 EKTRIEHALFVPCYR

-675 ILKHEIYDPKD
+675 ILKHEIYSPKD

-698 FKKVP
+698 FKKV
-703 TWHYKDLDHMIS
+703 
-715 EIKGK
+715 
-720 KGYTLLKDLIQT
+720 
-732 AHFKKVSTWHYKD
+732 STWHYKD
-745 LDHMI
+745 LDYMI

-781 IKVRADKKE
+781 IQVKADKKE
-790 ELIQTIQEVKEYAPL
+790 KLIQTIQEVKEYVPL
-805 DKETLRI
+805 DKETLRT

-826 HKQDKTFKVD
+826 HKQDRTFKVD

-850 LIKAKNCDWLKH
+850 LIKAKNCGWLKH
-862 VVKVE
+862 VVKVK

-879 VETLQENYDFW
+879 TETLQENYDFW

-906 FNNAAERKFFPD
+906 IDNGATERKFFPD

-933 IDPKGSKH
+933 IDPKGTEH

-949 AYQLFKDKIFNPKN
+949 AYKLFKDKIFNPKN
-963 DPNLKIKVVLKFYGD
+963 DPNLKIKVVLKFYGN
-978 KDDVGERYRDDW
+978 KDGVGERYRDDW
-990 IKEGELKDFFLKQL
+990 IKEGELEDFFLTL
-1004 A
+1004 

>member
-1 MAKKKDVTTDNEIF
+1 MAKKKDLTTDNEIF
-15 VAQKLAEDE
+15 VAQKLAEEE
-24 LNINEINKPLEM
+24 LDTNEINEPLEM
-36 LDFKSFDNNKDLL
+36 LDFKSFDNNKELL

-78 AFYQKHYSFAHCD
+78 AFYQKHYSFANCD

-98 PLLKSHFKVE
+98 PLLKNSFKVE
-108 NHCVSF
+108 NGCVKF

-170 KEIEKYNRNKDYFKQ
+170 KEIEKYNRGKDYSKQ

-197 DFHHA
+197 DFYHA
-202 PKNSFI
+202 PKGSFI
-208 EKIALF
+208 EKIVLF

-254 TESKRQ
+254 SESKRQ
-260 AIFSLLSLKGF
+260 AIFSLLSQKGF

-298 KLGYGKESVLLKK
+298 KLDYGKESVLLKK

-334 ALLLLGMQKRHQT
+334 ALLLLGMQKRYQT

-392 KDDLLEELKN
+392 KEDLLEEIKN
-402 PEFLFSDDKDKGYK
+402 PEFLFSDGKDKDYK
-416 VNVFKES
+416 VKVFKEG
-423 LKSMDFKGL
+423 LNDMDFKGL
-432 KEEVFYASNGHIEVI
+432 KEEVFYANNGHIEVI

-566 YLDIDE
+566 YLDIDK
-572 AIKKDLKPNAAMLET
+572 AVKKDLKPNAAMLET

-598 EAILKIQKES
+598 EAILKFQKES
-608 ENKGENRGSWREIKL
+608 ENGGENRGSWREIKL

-675 ILKHEIYDPKD
+675 ILKHEIYNPKD
-686 YTLLK
+686 
-691 EMIQTAH
+691 
-698 FKKVP
+698 
-703 TWHYKDLDHMIS
+703 
-715 EIKGK
+715 
-720 KGYTLLKDLIQT
+720 YTLLKDLIQT
-732 AHFKKVSTWHYKD
+732 AHFKKVSTWYYKD
-745 LDHMI
+745 LDYMI

-781 IKVRADKKE
+781 IKVKADKKE
-790 ELIQTIQEVKEYAPL
+790 ELVKTIQEVKEYAPL
-805 DKETLRI
+805 DKERI
-812 KIAQGEIDPYDTEK
+812 KIAQGEIDPYDAEK
-826 HKQDKTFKVD
+826 HKQDRTFKVD
-836 EAELLKLKEHYYTP
+836 GAELLKLKEHYYTP

-862 VVKVE
+862 VVKVK

-879 VETLQENYDFW
+879 TETLQENYDFW

-906 FNNAAERKFFPD
+906 FNNATERKFFPD

-933 IDPKGSKH
+933 IDPKGIKIS
-941 TDYEHKAD
+941 DYQHKAD
-949 AYQLFKDKIFNPKN
+949 AYKLFKDKVFSSKN
-963 DPNLKIKVVLKFYGD
+963 DPNFKIKVVLKFYGD
-978 KDDVGERYRDDW
+978 KDGVGERYRDDW
-990 IKEGELKDFFLKQL
+990 IKKGKLEDFFLKQL

>member
-1 MAKKKDVTTDNEIF
+1 MAKKKDLTSYNEIF

-24 LNINEINKPLEM
+24 LNTNEINEPLER
-36 LDFKSFDNNKDLL
+36 LDFKSFDSNKELL

-63 VAYFRDFKENKKEFY
+63 VAYFRDFKGSKKAFY
-78 AFYQKHYSFAHCD
+78 AFYQEHYSFANCD
-91 FAKKKLN
+91 FTNKKLN
-98 PLLKSHFKVE
+98 PLLKDYFKVE
-108 NHCVSF
+108 NGCVSF

-145 IRMGLIPKKNI
+145 MGIGLIPKKNI
-156 MFFSANEHLIKQFE
+156 MFFSANENLIKQFE
-170 KEIEKYNRNKDYFKQ
+170 KEIEKYNRGKDYSKQ
-185 IDFKNLKSVTNK
+185 IDFKNLKSVTHK
-197 DFHHA
+197 DFHRA

-214 YYRADLMSDEESKE
+214 YYRADLMNDEESKE

-254 TESKRQ
+254 SESKRQ

-283 DLITAVYNLSVGEWV
+283 DLITSVYNLSVGEWV

-311 NNLNAFKELKDLND
+311 NNLNAFKELKELKDLND

-334 ALLLLGMQKRHQT
+334 ALLLLGMQKRHKT

-357 VFTHSVNVKNSDAE
+357 VFTHSVNVENSDAE

-377 ARVIENDDGSDFLKA
+377 ARVIENDDGNDFLKA
-392 KDDLLEELKN
+392 KEDLLEELKN
-402 PEFLFSDDKDKGYK
+402 PEFLFSDGKDQKYK
-416 VNVFKES
+416 VEVFKES

-485 VKVVSKNL
+485 VKVASKNL

-566 YLDIDE
+566 YLEIDE

-608 ENKGENRGSWREIKL
+608 ENRGEDRGSWREIKL
-623 EKTPIKHALFVPCYR
+623 EKTPIKHDLFVPCYR
-638 KEQTNALKIS
+638 KEPTSILKI
-648 PSASFK
+648 PESASFK

-662 LKEYFHL
+662 LKEYFNL

-686 YTLLK
+686 YAMLK
-691 EMIQTAH
+691 DMIQ
-698 FKKVP
+698 K
-703 TWHYKDLDHMIS
+703 
-715 EIKGK
+715 
-720 KGYTLLKDLIQT
+720 

-745 LDHMI
+745 LDYMI
-750 SEIKGKL
+750 AEIKGKL
-757 YPNQKVPKDEF
+757 YPNKKVPKDEF
-768 NALDSEKIVHFKR
+768 NALDNEKIVHFKR
-781 IKVRADKKE
+781 IKVKADKQE
-790 ELIQTIQEVKEYAPL
+790 ELIKTIQEVKEHAPL

-812 KIAQGEIDPYDTEK
+812 KIAQGEIDPYDAEK

-836 EAELLKLKEHYYTP
+836 GAELLKLKEHYYTP
-850 LIKAKNCDWLKH
+850 LIKAKDCDWLKH
-862 VVKVE
+862 VVKVK
-867 SESDFLEELLKI
+867 SEIDFLQELQDQ
-879 VETLQENYDFW
+879 ETTKMLQANYDFW

-900 NLFIPY
+900 HLFIPY
-906 FNNAAERKFFPD
+906 INDATERRFFPD

-925 GGTQIICF
+925 GDTQIICF
-933 IDPKGSKH
+933 IDPKGTKIS
-941 TDYEHKAD
+941 DYQHKAD
-949 AYQLFKDKIFNPKN
+949 AYKLFKDKIFNPKN
-963 DPNLKIKVVLKFYGD
+963 DPHFKIKVVLKFYGN
-978 KDDVGERYRDDW
+978 KDDVGDKYKDDW
-990 IKEGELKDFFLKQL
+990 IQKDKLKDFFLTL
-1004 A
+1004 

>member
-1 MAKKKDVTTDNEIF
+1 MAKKKDLTSYNEIF
-15 VAQKLAEDE
+15 VAQKLAEEE
-24 LNINEINKPLEM
+24 LNTNEINEPLER
-36 LDFKSFDNNKDLL
+36 LDFKSFDSNKELL

-55 LINAFRML
+55 LTNAFRML

-78 AFYQKHYSFAHCD
+78 AFYQEHYSFANCD
-91 FAKKKLN
+91 FTHKKLN
-98 PLLKSHFKVE
+98 PLLKGYFKVE

-145 IRMGLIPKKNI
+145 MGMGLIPKKNI
-156 MFFSANEHLIKQFE
+156 MFFSANENLIKQFE
-170 KEIEKYNRNKDYFKQ
+170 KEIEKYNRGKDFPKQ
-185 IDFKNLKSVTNK
+185 IDFKNLKEVTHK
-197 DFHHA
+197 DFHRA
-202 PKNSFI
+202 PKGFF

-214 YYRADLMSDEESKE
+214 YYRADLMNDEESKE

-254 TESKRQ
+254 SESKRQ

-283 DLITAVYNLSVGEWV
+283 DLITSVYNLSVGEWV
-298 KLGYGKESVLLKK
+298 NLGYGKESVLLKK
-311 NNLNAFKELKDLND
+311 NNLNAFKDLKDLND

-334 ALLLLGMQKRHQT
+334 ALLLLGMQKRYKI
-347 EGYFYDPLML
+347 EGYFHDPLML
-357 VFTHSVNVKNSDAE
+357 VFTHSVNVENSDAE

-377 ARVIENDDGSDFLKA
+377 ARVIENDNGNDFLKA
-392 KDDLLEELKN
+392 KEDLLEEIKD
-402 PEFLFSDDKDKGYK
+402 PEFLFSANKDKDYK
-416 VNVFKES
+416 VKVFKEG

-432 KEEVFYASNGHIEVI
+432 KEEVFYANNGHIEVI

-464 KVFCLIRIGDITEWI
+464 KVFCLIKIGDITEWI

-504 DKSSINILVGSRTF
+504 DRSSINILVGSRTF
-518 DTGWDSTRPS
+518 ETGWDSTRPS

-598 EAILKIQKES
+598 EAILTIQKES
-608 ENKGENRGSWREIKL
+608 ENRGENRGSWREIKL
-623 EKTPIKHALFVPCYR
+623 EKTPIEHKLFVPCYR
-638 KEQTNALKIS
+638 KEPTSILKI
-648 PSASFK
+648 PENASFK

-662 LKEYFHL
+662 LKEYFNL

-686 YTLLK
+686 YAMLK
-691 EMIQTAH
+691 DMIQ
-698 FKKVP
+698 K
-703 TWHYKDLDHMIS
+703 
-715 EIKGK
+715 
-720 KGYTLLKDLIQT
+720 

-745 LDHMI
+745 LDYMI
-750 SEIKGKL
+750 AEIKGKL

-768 NALDSEKIVHFKR
+768 NALDNEKIVHFKR
-781 IKVRADKKE
+781 IKVKADKQE
-790 ELIQTIQEVKEYAPL
+790 ALIKTIQEVKEHAPL
-805 DKETLRI
+805 DKETLI
-812 KIAQGEIDPYDTEK
+812 KKIAQGEIDPYDAEK
-826 HKQDKTFKVD
+826 YKQDKTFKVGD
-836 EAELLKLKEHYYTP
+836 AELLKLKEHYYTP
-850 LIKAKNCDWLKH
+850 LIKAKDCDWLKH
-862 VVKVE
+862 VVKVK
-867 SESDFLEELLKI
+867 SEIDFLQELQDQETTK
-879 VETLQENYDFW
+879 TLQANYDFW

-906 FNNAAERKFFPD
+906 INNVAERRFFPD

-925 GGTQIICF
+925 GDTQIICF
-933 IDPKGSKH
+933 IDPKGTKH
-941 TDYEHKAD
+941 TDYEFKAD
-949 AYQLFKDKIFNPKN
+949 AYKLFKDKIFNPKN
-963 DPNLKIKVVLKFYGD
+963 DPYFKIKVVLKFYGD
-978 KDDVGERYRDDW
+978 KDDVGDNYRDYW
-990 IKEGELKDFFLKQL
+990 IQKGKLNDFFLTLKD
-1004 A
+1004 

>member
-1 MAKKKDVTTDNEIF
+1 MAKKKDLTTDNEIF
-15 VAQKLAEDE
+15 VAQKLAEEE
-24 LNINEINKPLEM
+24 LNANEINEPLEM
-36 LDFKSFDNNKDLL
+36 LDFKSFDNNKELL

-55 LINAFRML
+55 LINAFRVL

-98 PLLKSHFKVE
+98 HLLKSHFKVE
-108 NHCVSF
+108 NHCVRF

-170 KEIEKYNRNKDYFKQ
+170 KEIEKYNRSKDFSKQ
-185 IDFKNLKSVTNK
+185 IDFKSLKSVTHK

-202 PKNSFI
+202 PKNVLKEM

-214 YYRADLMSDEESKE
+214 YYRADLMNDEESKE

-260 AIFSLLSLKGF
+260 AIFSLLSQKGF

-334 ALLLLGMQKRHQT
+334 ALLLLGMQKRYQT

-392 KDDLLEELKN
+392 KEDLLEELKN
-402 PEFLFSDDKDKGYK
+402 PEFLFSDDKDKEKEYK
-416 VNVFKES
+416 IKVFKES
-423 LKSMDFKGL
+423 LNDMDFKGL
-432 KEEVFYASNGHIEVI
+432 KEAVFYASNGHIEVI

-479 CEKLKS
+479 REKLKS

-572 AIKKDLKPNAAMLET
+572 AIKDRLKPNAAMLET

-598 EAILKIQKES
+598 EAILKFQKES
-608 ENKGENRGSWREIKL
+608 ENGGENRGSWREIKL

-638 KEQTNALKIS
+638 KEQTNALKIP

-675 ILKHEIYDPKD
+675 ILKHEIYNPKD
-686 YTLLK
+686 YVLLK
-691 EMIQTAH
+691 EM
-698 FKKVP
+698 
-703 TWHYKDLDHMIS
+703 
-715 EIKGK
+715 
-720 KGYTLLKDLIQT
+720 IQT

-745 LDHMI
+745 LDYMI

-781 IKVRADKKE
+781 VKVKADKKE
-790 ELIQTIQEVKEYAPL
+790 KLIQTIQEVKEYVPL
-805 DKETLRI
+805 DKETLI
-812 KIAQGEIDPYDTEK
+812 KKIAQGEIDPYDTEK

-862 VVKVE
+862 VVKVK
-867 SESDFLEELLKI
+867 SESDFLEELQKTETI
-879 VETLQENYDFW
+879 KTLQENYDFW

-906 FNNAAERKFFPD
+906 IDNSTGERKFFPD

-925 GGTQIICF
+925 GNTQIICF

-978 KDDVGERYRDDW
+978 KDGVGERYRDLW
-990 IKEGELKDFFLKQL
+990 IEKGKLEYFFLTL
-1004 A
+1004 

>member
-1 MAKKKDVTTDNEIF
+1 MAKKKQEVRNNEIF
-15 VAQKLAEDE
+15 VAQKLAEEE
-24 LNINEINKPLEM
+24 LNANEINEPLEM
-36 LDFKSFDNNKDLL
+36 LDFKSFDNDKELL

-63 VAYFRDFKENKKEFY
+63 VAYFRDFKEDKKEFY
-78 AFYQKHYSFAHCD
+78 AFYQKHYSFANCD

-98 PLLKSHFKVE
+98 HLLKSHFKVE
-108 NHCVSF
+108 NHCVRF

-145 IRMGLIPKKNI
+145 MGMGLIPKKNI

-170 KEIEKYNRNKDYFKQ
+170 KEIEKYNRNKDYAKQ

-197 DFHHA
+197 DFYHS
-202 PKNSFI
+202 PKDFLVEM

-228 NLLNYKDYWD
+228 NLLNYKDCWD

-260 AIFSLLSLKGF
+260 AIFSLLSQKGF

-283 DLITAVYNLSVGEWV
+283 DLITSVYNLSVGEWV

-311 NNLNAFKELKDLND
+311 NDLNAFKELKDLND

-334 ALLLLGMQKRHQT
+334 ALLLLGMQKRYKVK
-347 EGYFYDPLML
+347 GYFHDPLML
-357 VFTHSVNVKNSDAE
+357 VFTHSVNVENSDAE

-377 ARVIENDDGSDFLKA
+377 ARVIENDDGSDFSKA
-392 KDDLLEELKN
+392 RDDLLEELKN
-402 PEFLFSDDKDKGYK
+402 PEFLFSDGKEQNYRIE
-416 VNVFKES
+416 VFKES
-423 LKSMDFKGL
+423 LKGMDFKGL
-432 KEEVFYASNGHIEVI
+432 KEEVFYASSGHIEVI

-479 CEKLKS
+479 REKLKS

-504 DKSSINILVGSRTF
+504 DKSSINILVGSRAF

-572 AIKKDLKPNAAMLET
+572 AVKEKLEPNAAMLET

-598 EAILKIQKES
+598 EAILKFQKES
-608 ENKGENRGSWREIKL
+608 ENGGENRGSWREIKL

-638 KEQTNALKIS
+638 KEQTNALKIP

-654 MSEKNFKD
+654 ISEKNFKD

-675 ILKHEIYDPKD
+675 ILKHEIYNPKD
-686 YTLLK
+686 Y
-691 EMIQTAH
+691 E
-698 FKKVP
+698 
-703 TWHYKDLDHMIS
+703 
-715 EIKGK
+715 
-720 KGYTLLKDLIQT
+720 LLKDMIQKE
-732 AHFKKVSTWHYKD
+732 HFKKVSTWHYKD
-745 LDHMI
+745 LDYMI

-768 NALDSEKIVHFKR
+768 NALDNEKIVHFKR
-781 IKVRADKKE
+781 VKVKASKKE
-790 ELIQTIQEVKEYAPL
+790 ELMKAIQEVKEYAPL

-812 KIAQGEIDPYDTEK
+812 KIAQGEIDIDNIDK
-826 HKQDKTFKVD
+826 HKQDRTFKVD

-862 VVKVE
+862 VVNVE
-867 SESDFLEELLKI
+867 SEIDFLKELQKTETI
-879 VETLQENYDFW
+879 KTLQENYDFW

-906 FNNAAERKFFPD
+906 FNGATERKFFPD

-925 GGTQIICF
+925 GDTQIICF
-933 IDPKGSKH
+933 IDPKGTEH
-941 TDYEHKAD
+941 TSSQRKAVW
-949 AYQLFKDKIFNPKN
+949 YKKLFKDKVFNPKDN
-963 DPNLKIKVVLKFYGD
+963 PNLKIKVVLKFYGD
-978 KDDVGERYRDDW
+978 KDKVVEGRDYW
-990 IKEGELKDFFLKQL
+990 IKKGKLEDFFLDLKD
-1004 A
+1004 

>member
-1 MAKKKDVTTDNEIF
+1 MAKKKDLTSYNEIF
-15 VAQKLAEDE
+15 VAQKLAEEE
-24 LNINEINKPLEM
+24 LNTNEINEPLER
-36 LDFKSFDNNKDLL
+36 LDFKSFDDNKELL

-63 VAYFRDFKENKKEFY
+63 AAYFRDFKESKKAFY
-78 AFYQKHYSFAHCD
+78 AFYQKHYSFANCD
-91 FAKKKLN
+91 FTKKKLN

-145 IRMGLIPKKNI
+145 MGMGLIPKKNI
-156 MFFSANEHLIKQFE
+156 MFFSANENLIKQFE
-170 KEIEKYNRNKDYFKQ
+170 KEIEKYNRGKDFSKQ
-185 IDFKNLKSVTNK
+185 IDFKNLKSITHK
-197 DFHHA
+197 DFHRA
-202 PKNSFI
+202 PKGFFI

-214 YYRADLMSDEESKE
+214 YYRADLMNDEESKE

-254 TESKRQ
+254 SESKRQ

-283 DLITAVYNLSVGEWV
+283 DLITSVYNLSVGEWV

-311 NNLNAFKELKDLND
+311 NNLNAFKDLKDLND

-334 ALLLLGMQKRHQT
+334 ALLLLGMQKRYKT
-347 EGYFYDPLML
+347 EGYFHDPLML

-377 ARVIENDDGSDFLKA
+377 ARVIENDDESDFNRA

-402 PEFLFSDDKDKGYK
+402 PEFLFSDGKDKEKEYK
-416 VNVFKES
+416 IKVFKEG

-464 KVFCLIRIGDITEWI
+464 KVFCLIKIGDITEWI
-479 CEKLKS
+479 CKKLKS

-504 DKSSINILVGSRTF
+504 DRSSINILVGSRTF
-518 DTGWDSTRPS
+518 ETGWDSTRPS

-608 ENKGENRGSWREIKL
+608 ENRGENRGSWREIKL
-623 EKTPIKHALFVPCYR
+623 EKTPIKHDLFVPCYR
-638 KEQTNALKIS
+638 KEPTSILKI
-648 PSASFK
+648 PENASFK

-675 ILKHEIYDPKD
+675 ILKHEIYNPKD
-686 YTLLK
+686 YAILK
-691 EMIQTAH
+691 DMIQKAR
-698 FKKVP
+698 V
-703 TWHYKDLDHMIS
+703 
-715 EIKGK
+715 
-720 KGYTLLKDLIQT
+720 
-732 AHFKKVSTWHYKD
+732 KKVSTWHYKD
-745 LDHMI
+745 LDYMI

-768 NALDSEKIVHFKR
+768 NALDNEKIVHFKR
-781 IKVRADKKE
+781 IKVKASKKE
-790 ELIQTIQEVKEYAPL
+790 ELVKKIQEVKEHAPL

-812 KIAQGEIDPYDTEK
+812 KIAQGEIDPYGAER
-826 HKQDKTFKVD
+826 HRQGKTFKVED
-836 EAELLKLKEHYYTP
+836 AELLKLKEHYYTP
-850 LIKAKNCDWLKH
+850 LIKAKDCDWLKH
-862 VVKVE
+862 VVKVK
-867 SESDFLEELLKI
+867 SEIDFLQELQDQETTK
-879 VETLQENYDFW
+879 TLQENYDFW

-906 FNNAAERKFFPD
+906 INGAAERRFFPD

-925 GGTQIICF
+925 GDTQIICF
-933 IDPKGSKH
+933 IDPKGI
-941 TDYEHKAD
+941 TYADYEHKAD
-949 AYQLFKDKIFNPKN
+949 AYKLFKDKIFNPKN
-963 DPNLKIKVVLKFYGD
+963 NPHFKIKVVLKFYGD
-978 KDDVGERYRDDW
+978 KDRVGDNYRDYW
-990 IKEGELKDFFLKQL
+990 IQKGKLNDFFLTLKD
-1004 A
+1004 

>member
-1 MAKKKDVTTDNEIF
+1 MAKKKDLTSYNEIF
-15 VAQKLAEDE
+15 VAQKLAEEE
-24 LNINEINKPLEM
+24 LNTNEINEPLER
-36 LDFKSFDNNKDLL
+36 LDFKSFDSNKELL

-63 VAYFRDFKENKKEFY
+63 VAYFRDFKGSKKEFY
-78 AFYQKHYSFAHCD
+78 AFYQEHYSFANCD
-91 FAKKKLN
+91 FTHKKLN

-156 MFFSANEHLIKQFE
+156 MFFSANENLIKQFE
-170 KEIEKYNRNKDYFKQ
+170 KEIEKYNRGKDYFKQ
-185 IDFKNLKSVTNK
+185 IDFKSLKKVTHK
-197 DFHHA
+197 DFHRA
-202 PKNSFI
+202 PKDSVINQ
-208 EKIALF
+208 IALF
-214 YYRADLMSDEESKE
+214 YYRADLMNDEESKE

-254 TESKRQ
+254 SESKRQ

-283 DLITAVYNLSVGEWV
+283 DLITSVYNLSVGEWV

-311 NNLNAFKELKDLND
+311 NNLNAFKDLKDLND

-334 ALLLLGMQKRHQT
+334 ALLLLGMQKRYKT
-347 EGYFYDPLML
+347 EGYFHDPLML
-357 VFTHSVNVKNSDAE
+357 VFTHSVNVENSDAE

-377 ARVIENDDGSDFLKA
+377 ARVIENDDGNDFSKA
-392 KDDLLEELKN
+392 KEDLLEEIKD
-402 PEFLFSDDKDKGYK
+402 PEFLFSDGKDKDYK
-416 VNVFKES
+416 VKVFKEG

-464 KVFCLIRIGDITEWI
+464 KVFCLIKIGDITEWI

-504 DKSSINILVGSRTF
+504 DRSSINILVGSRTF
-518 DTGWDSTRPS
+518 ETGWDSTRPS

-552 VRIESVKNQRQRLA
+552 VRIESLKNQRQRLA

-598 EAILKIQKES
+598 EAILTIQKES
-608 ENKGENRGSWREIKL
+608 ENRGENRGSWREIKL
-623 EKTPIKHALFVPCYR
+623 EKTPIEHKLFAPCYR
-638 KEQTNALKIS
+638 KEPTSILEIS
-648 PSASFK
+648 PNASFK

-662 LKEYFHL
+662 LKEYFNW

-686 YTLLK
+686 YATLK
-691 EMIQTAH
+691 DMIQ
-698 FKKVP
+698 KV
-703 TWHYKDLDHMIS
+703 
-715 EIKGK
+715 
-720 KGYTLLKDLIQT
+720 
-732 AHFKKVSTWHYKD
+732 HFKKVSTWHYKD
-745 LDHMI
+745 LDYMI

-768 NALDSEKIVHFKR
+768 NTLDNDKIVHFKR
-781 IKVRADKKE
+781 IKVKADKQE
-790 ELIQTIQEVKEYAPL
+790 ALIKTIQEVKEHAPL
-805 DKETLRI
+805 DKERI

-826 HKQDKTFKVD
+826 HKQDKTFEVD
-836 EAELLKLKEHYYTP
+836 GAELLKLKEHYYTP
-850 LIKAKNCDWLKH
+850 LIKAKDCDWLKH
-862 VVKVE
+862 VVKVK
-867 SESDFLEELLKI
+867 SEIDFLQELQDQETTK
-879 VETLQENYDFW
+879 TLQANYDFW

-906 FNNAAERKFFPD
+906 INNVAERRFFPD

-925 GGTQIICF
+925 GDTQIICF
-933 IDPKGSKH
+933 IDPKGI
-941 TDYEHKAD
+941 TYADYEHKAD
-949 AYQLFKDKIFNPKN
+949 AYKLFKDKIFNPKN
-963 DPNLKIKVVLKFYGD
+963 NPNFKIKVVLKFYGD
-978 KDDVGERYRDDW
+978 KDRVGDNYRDYW
-990 IKEGELKDFFLKQL
+990 IQKGKLNDFFLTLKD
-1004 A
+1004 

>member
-1 MAKKKDVTTDNEIF
+1 MAKKKDLTSYNEIF
-15 VAQKLAEDE
+15 VAQKLAEEE
-24 LNINEINKPLEM
+24 LNTNEINEPLER
-36 LDFKSFDNNKDLL
+36 LDFKSFDNNKELL

-63 VAYFRDFKENKKEFY
+63 VAYFRDFKGSKKEFY
-78 AFYQKHYSFAHCD
+78 AFYQEHYSFANCD
-91 FAKKKLN
+91 FTHKKLN

-108 NHCVSF
+108 NKCVSF

-145 IRMGLIPKKNI
+145 IRMGLTPKKNI
-156 MFFSANEHLIKQFE
+156 MFFSANENLIKQFE
-170 KEIEKYNRNKDYFKQ
+170 KEIEKYNRGKDFSKQ
-185 IDFKNLKSVTNK
+185 IDFKNLKEVTHK
-197 DFHHA
+197 DFHRA
-202 PKNSFI
+202 PKGFF

-214 YYRADLMSDEESKE
+214 YYRADLMNDEESKE

-254 TESKRQ
+254 SESKRQ

-283 DLITAVYNLSVGEWV
+283 DLITSVYNLSVGEWV

-311 NNLNAFKELKDLND
+311 NNLSAFKDLKDLND

-334 ALLLLGMQKRHQT
+334 ALLLLGMQKRYKT

-357 VFTHSVNVKNSDAE
+357 VFTHSVNVENSDVE

-377 ARVIENDDGSDFLKA
+377 ARVIENDDGNDFLKA
-392 KDDLLEELKN
+392 KEDLLEELKD
-402 PEFLFSDDKDKGYK
+402 PEFLFSANKDKDYK
-416 VNVFKES
+416 VKVFKEG
-423 LKSMDFKGL
+423 LKSMDFKAL

-464 KVFCLIRIGDITEWI
+464 RVFCLIKIGDITEWI

-504 DKSSINILVGSRTF
+504 DRSSINILVGSRTF
-518 DTGWDSTRPS
+518 ETGWDSTRPS

-552 VRIESVKNQRQRLA
+552 VRIKSVKNQRQRLA

-608 ENKGENRGSWREIKL
+608 ENRGEDRGSWREIKL
-623 EKTPIKHALFVPCYR
+623 EKTPIEHKLFVPCYR
-638 KEQTNALKIS
+638 KEPTSILELS
-648 PSASFK
+648 PNASFK

-662 LKEYFHL
+662 LKEYFNL

-675 ILKHEIYDPKD
+675 ILKHEIYNPKD
-686 YTLLK
+686 YAMLK
-691 EMIQTAH
+691 DMIQKAR
-698 FKKVP
+698 V
-703 TWHYKDLDHMIS
+703 
-715 EIKGK
+715 
-720 KGYTLLKDLIQT
+720 
-732 AHFKKVSTWHYKD
+732 KKVSTWHYKD
-745 LDHMI
+745 LDYMI

-768 NALDSEKIVHFKR
+768 NALDNEKIVHFKR
-781 IKVRADKKE
+781 IKVKADKQE
-790 ELIQTIQEVKEYAPL
+790 ALIKTIQEVKEHAPL
-805 DKETLRI
+805 DKETLRK
-812 KIAQGEIDPYDTEK
+812 KIAQGKIDPYDAEK

-836 EAELLKLKEHYYTP
+836 DAELLKLKEHYYTP
-850 LIKAKNCDWLKH
+850 LIKAKDCDWLKH
-862 VVKVE
+862 VVKVK
-867 SESDFLEELLKI
+867 SEIDFLQELQDQETTK
-879 VETLQENYDFW
+879 TLQANYDFW

-906 FNNAAERKFFPD
+906 INNVAERHFFPD

-925 GGTQIICF
+925 GDTQIICF
-933 IDPKGSKH
+933 IDPKGTKIS
-941 TDYEHKAD
+941 DYQHKAD
-949 AYQLFKDKIFNPKN
+949 AYKLFKDKIFNPKN
-963 DPNLKIKVVLKFYGD
+963 DPHFKIKVVLKFYGD
-978 KDDVGERYRDDW
+978 KDDVGDNYRDYW
-990 IKEGELKDFFLKQL
+990 IQKGKLNDFFLTLKD
-1004 A
+1004 

>member
-1 MAKKKDVTTDNEIF
+1 MAKKKNLTTDNEIF

-24 LNINEINKPLEM
+24 LNTNEINEPLER
-36 LDFKSFDNNKDLL
+36 LDFKSFDSNKELL

-78 AFYQKHYSFAHCD
+78 AFYQERYSFANCD
-91 FAKKKLN
+91 FANKKLN

-108 NHCVSF
+108 NKCVSF

-145 IRMGLIPKKNI
+145 MGMGLIPKKNI
-156 MFFSANEHLIKQFE
+156 MFFSANENLIKQFE
-170 KEIEKYNRNKDYFKQ
+170 KEIEKYNRGKDFSKQ
-185 IDFKNLKSVTNK
+185 IDFKNLKSITHK
-197 DFHHA
+197 DFHRA
-202 PKNSFI
+202 PKGFF

-214 YYRADLMSDEESKE
+214 YYRVDLMNDEESKE

-254 TESKRQ
+254 SESKRQ

-283 DLITAVYNLSVGEWV
+283 DLITSVYNLSVGEWV

-311 NNLNAFKELKDLND
+311 NNLNAFKNSKDLND

-334 ALLLLGMQKRHQT
+334 ALLLLGMQKRYKT

-357 VFTHSVNVKNSDAE
+357 VFTHSVNVENSDAE

-377 ARVIENDDGSDFLKA
+377 ARVIENDDEGDFLKA
-392 KDDLLEELKN
+392 KEDLLEELKD
-402 PEFLFSDDKDKGYK
+402 PEFLFSANKDKDYK
-416 VNVFKES
+416 VKVFKEG
-423 LKSMDFKGL
+423 LKNMDFKGL
-432 KEEVFYASNGHIEVI
+432 KEEVFYANSGHIEVI

-464 KVFCLIRIGDITEWI
+464 KVFCLIKIGDITEWI

-504 DKSSINILVGSRTF
+504 DRSSINILVGSRTF
-518 DTGWDSTRPS
+518 ETGWDSTRPS

-608 ENKGENRGSWREIKL
+608 ENRGEDRGSWREIKL
-623 EKTPIKHALFVPCYR
+623 EKTPIKHDLFVPCYR
-638 KEQTNALKIS
+638 KEPTSILKI
-648 PSASFK
+648 PENASFK

-662 LKEYFHL
+662 LKEYFNL

-686 YTLLK
+686 YATLK
-691 EMIQTAH
+691 DMIQ
-698 FKKVP
+698 KVRV
-703 TWHYKDLDHMIS
+703 
-715 EIKGK
+715 
-720 KGYTLLKDLIQT
+720 
-732 AHFKKVSTWHYKD
+732 KKVSTWHYKD
-745 LDHMI
+745 LDYMI

-768 NALDSEKIVHFKR
+768 NALDNEKIVHFKR
-781 IKVRADKKE
+781 IKVKADKQE
-790 ELIQTIQEVKEYAPL
+790 ELIKTIQEVKEHAPL

-812 KIAQGEIDPYDTEK
+812 KIAQGEIDPYDAEK
-826 HKQDKTFKVD
+826 HKQDKTFKVGD
-836 EAELLKLKEHYYTP
+836 AELLKLKEHYYTP
-850 LIKAKNCDWLKH
+850 LIKAKDCDWLKH
-862 VVKVE
+862 VVKVK
-867 SESDFLEELLKI
+867 SEIDFLQELQDQ
-879 VETLQENYDFW
+879 ETTKMLQENYDFW

-906 FNNAAERKFFPD
+906 INNVAERRFFPD

-925 GGTQIICF
+925 GDTQIICF
-933 IDPKGSKH
+933 IDPKGI
-941 TDYEHKAD
+941 TYADYEHKAD
-949 AYQLFKDKIFNPKN
+949 AYKLFKDKIFNPKN
-963 DPNLKIKVVLKFYGD
+963 NPHFKIKVVLKFYGD
-978 KDDVGERYRDDW
+978 KDRVGDNYRDYW
-990 IKEGELKDFFLKQL
+990 IQKGKLNDFFLTLKD
-1004 A
+1004 

>member
-1 MAKKKDVTTDNEIF
+1 MAKKKDLTSYNEIF
-15 VAQKLAEDE
+15 VAQKLAEEE
-24 LNINEINKPLEM
+24 LDTNEINEPLER
-36 LDFKSFDNNKDLL
+36 LDFKSFDSNKELL

-78 AFYQKHYSFAHCD
+78 AFYQERYSFANCD
-91 FAKKKLN
+91 FTHKKLN

-108 NHCVSF
+108 NKCVSF

-145 IRMGLIPKKNI
+145 MGMGLIPKKNI
-156 MFFSANEHLIKQFE
+156 MFFSANENLIKQFE
-170 KEIEKYNRNKDYFKQ
+170 KEIEKYNRGKDFSKQ
-185 IDFKNLKSVTNK
+185 IDFKNLKSITHK
-197 DFHHA
+197 DFHRA
-202 PKNSFI
+202 PKNSLV

-214 YYRADLMSDEESKE
+214 YYRTDLMNDEESKE

-254 TESKRQ
+254 SESKRQ

-311 NNLNAFKELKDLND
+311 NNLNAFKDLKDLND

-334 ALLLLGMQKRHQT
+334 ALLLLGMQKRYKT
-347 EGYFYDPLML
+347 EGYFHDPLML
-357 VFTHSVNVKNSDAE
+357 VFTHSVNVENSDAE

-377 ARVIENDDGSDFLKA
+377 ARVIENDDGNDFSKA
-392 KDDLLEELKN
+392 KEDLLEELKD
-402 PEFLFSDDKDKGYK
+402 PEFLFSDNKDKNYK
-416 VNVFKES
+416 VKVFKEG

-432 KEEVFYASNGHIEVI
+432 KEEVFYANSGHIEVI

-464 KVFCLIRIGDITEWI
+464 KVFCLIKIGDITEWI

-504 DKSSINILVGSRTF
+504 DRSSINILVGSRTF
-518 DTGWDSTRPS
+518 ETGWDSTRPS

-552 VRIESVKNQRQRLA
+552 VRIESLKNQRQRLA

-608 ENKGENRGSWREIKL
+608 ENGGENRGSWREITL

-638 KEQTNALKIS
+638 KEPTSITEL
-648 PSASFK
+648 PESASFK

-662 LKEYFHL
+662 LKECFNL

-686 YTLLK
+686 YATLK
-691 EMIQTAH
+691 DMIQKAH
-698 FKKVP
+698 V
-703 TWHYKDLDHMIS
+703 
-715 EIKGK
+715 
-720 KGYTLLKDLIQT
+720 
-732 AHFKKVSTWHYKD
+732 KKVSTWHYKD
-745 LDHMI
+745 LDYMI

-768 NALDSEKIVHFKR
+768 NALDNEKIVHFKR
-781 IKVRADKKE
+781 IKVKADKQE
-790 ELIQTIQEVKEYAPL
+790 ALIKTIQEVKEHAPL

-812 KIAQGEIDPYDTEK
+812 KIAQGEIDPYDAEK
-826 HKQDKTFKVD
+826 HKQDKTFEVD
-836 EAELLKLKEHYYTP
+836 GAELLKLKEHYYTP
-850 LIKAKNCDWLKH
+850 LIKAKDRDWLKH
-862 VVKVE
+862 VVKVK
-867 SESDFLEELLKI
+867 SEIDFLQELQDQETTK
-879 VETLQENYDFW
+879 TLQANYDFW

-906 FNNAAERKFFPD
+906 INDATERRFFPD

-925 GGTQIICF
+925 GDTQIICF
-933 IDPKGSKH
+933 IDPKGTKIAE
-941 TDYEHKAD
+941 YQHKAD
-949 AYQLFKDKIFNPKN
+949 AYKLFKDKIFNPKN
-963 DPNLKIKVVLKFYGD
+963 DPNFKIKVVLKFYGD
-978 KDDVGERYRDDW
+978 KDRVGDNYRDYW
-990 IKEGELKDFFLKQL
+990 IQKGKLNDFFLTLKD
-1004 A
+1004 

>member
-1 MAKKKDVTTDNEIF
+1 MAKKKDLTSYNEIF

-24 LNINEINKPLEM
+24 LNTNEINEPLER
-36 LDFKSFDNNKDLL
+36 LDFKSFDSNKELL

-63 VAYFRDFKENKKEFY
+63 VAYFRDFKGSKKEFY
-78 AFYQKHYSFAHCD
+78 AFYQERYSFAHCD
-91 FAKKKLN
+91 FTHKKLN

-156 MFFSANEHLIKQFE
+156 MFFSANENLIKQFE
-170 KEIEKYNRNKDYFKQ
+170 KEIEKYNRGKDFSKQ
-185 IDFKNLKSVTNK
+185 IDFKNLKSITHK
-197 DFHHA
+197 DFHRA
-202 PKNSFI
+202 PKGFF

-214 YYRADLMSDEESKE
+214 YYRADLMNDEESKE

-254 TESKRQ
+254 SESKRQ

-283 DLITAVYNLSVGEWV
+283 DLITSVYNLSVGEWV

-311 NNLNAFKELKDLND
+311 NNLNAFKDLKDLND

-334 ALLLLGMQKRHQT
+334 ALLLLGMQKRYKI

-357 VFTHSVNVKNSDAE
+357 VFTHSVNVENSDAE

-377 ARVIENDDGSDFLKA
+377 ARVIENDDGNDFVKA
-392 KDDLLEELKN
+392 KEDLLEEIKD
-402 PEFLFSDDKDKGYK
+402 PEFLFSANKDKDYK
-416 VNVFKES
+416 VKVFKEG

-464 KVFCLIRIGDITEWI
+464 KVFCLIKIGDITEWI

-518 DTGWDSTRPS
+518 ETGWDSTRPS

-598 EAILKIQKES
+598 EAILTIQKES
-608 ENKGENRGSWREIKL
+608 ENRGENRGSWREIKL
-623 EKTPIKHALFVPCYR
+623 EKTPIKHKLFVPCYR
-638 KEQTNALKIS
+638 KEPTSILEIS
-648 PSASFK
+648 PNASLK

-662 LKEYFHL
+662 LKEYFNL

-686 YTLLK
+686 YATLK
-691 EMIQTAH
+691 DMIQ
-698 FKKVP
+698 K
-703 TWHYKDLDHMIS
+703 
-715 EIKGK
+715 
-720 KGYTLLKDLIQT
+720 

-745 LDHMI
+745 LDYMI

-768 NALDSEKIVHFKR
+768 NALDNGKIVHFKR
-781 IKVRADKKE
+781 IKVKADKEE
-790 ELIQTIQEVKEYAPL
+790 ELVKTIQKVKEHAP
-805 DKETLRI
+805 
-812 KIAQGEIDPYDTEK
+812 Y
-826 HKQDKTFKVD
+826 KTFEVD
-836 EAELLKLKEHYYTP
+836 GAELLKLKEHYYTP
-850 LIKAKNCDWLKH
+850 LIKAKDCDWLKH
-862 VVKVE
+862 VVKVK
-867 SESDFLEELLKI
+867 SEIDFLQELQDQETIK
-879 VETLQENYDFW
+879 TLQENYDFW

-906 FNNAAERKFFPD
+906 INNVAERRFSPD

-925 GGTQIICF
+925 GDTQIICF
-933 IDPKGSKH
+933 IDPKGI
-941 TDYEHKAD
+941 TYADYEHKAD
-949 AYQLFKDKIFNPKN
+949 AYKLFKDKIFNPKN
-963 DPNLKIKVVLKFYGD
+963 DLNFKIKVVLKFYGD
-978 KDDVGERYRDDW
+978 KDRVGDNYRDYW
-990 IKEGELKDFFLKQL
+990 IQKGKLNDFFLTLKD
-1004 A
+1004 

>member
-1 MAKKKDVTTDNEIF
+1 MAKKKDLTSYNEIF

-24 LNINEINKPLEM
+24 LNTNEINEPLER
-36 LDFKSFDNNKDLL
+36 LDFKSFDSNKELL

-63 VAYFRDFKENKKEFY
+63 TAYFRDFKESKKAFY
-78 AFYQKHYSFAHCD
+78 AFYQEHYSFANCD
-91 FAKKKLN
+91 FTNKKLN

-145 IRMGLIPKKNI
+145 MGMGLIPKKNI
-156 MFFSANEHLIKQFE
+156 MFFSANENLIKQFE
-170 KEIEKYNRNKDYFKQ
+170 KEIEKYNWGKDFSKQ
-185 IDFKNLKSVTNK
+185 IDFKNLKSITHK
-197 DFHHA
+197 DFHRT
-202 PKNSFI
+202 PKDSFI
-208 EKIALF
+208 KQIALF

-254 TESKRQ
+254 SESKRQ

-283 DLITAVYNLSVGEWV
+283 DLITSVYNLSVGEWV

-311 NNLNAFKELKDLND
+311 NNLNAFKDLKDLND

-334 ALLLLGMQKRHQT
+334 ALLLLSMQKRYKI

-377 ARVIENDDGSDFLKA
+377 VRVIENDDGNDFVKA
-392 KDDLLEELKN
+392 KEDLLEEIKD
-402 PEFLFSDDKDKGYK
+402 PEFLFSANKDKGYK
-416 VNVFKES
+416 VKVFKEG

-464 KVFCLIRIGDITEWI
+464 KVFCLIKIGDITEWI

-493 SFKEESYFSQI
+493 SFKKESYFSQI
-504 DKSSINILVGSRTF
+504 DRSSINILVGSRTF
-518 DTGWDSTRPS
+518 ETGWDSTRPS

-572 AIKKDLKPNAAMLET
+572 AIKENLKPNAAMLET

-608 ENKGENRGSWREIKL
+608 ENRGESRGSWREITL
-623 EKTPIKHALFVPCYR
+623 EKTPIEHKLFVPCYR
-638 KEQTNALKIS
+638 KEPTSILELS
-648 PSASFK
+648 PNASFK

-675 ILKHEIYDPKD
+675 ILKHEIYNPKD

-698 FKKVP
+698 FKKV
-703 TWHYKDLDHMIS
+703 
-715 EIKGK
+715 
-720 KGYTLLKDLIQT
+720 
-732 AHFKKVSTWHYKD
+732 STWHYKD
-745 LDHMI
+745 LDYMI

-768 NALDSEKIVHFKR
+768 NALDNEKIVHFKR
-781 IKVRADKKE
+781 IKVKADKQE
-790 ELIQTIQEVKEYAPL
+790 ALIKTIQEVKEHVPL
-805 DKETLRI
+805 DKETLN
-812 KIAQGEIDPYDTEK
+812 DTEK

-836 EAELLKLKEHYYTP
+836 DAELLKLKEHYYTP
-850 LIKAKNCDWLKH
+850 LIKAKDCDWLKH
-862 VVKVE
+862 VVKVK
-867 SESDFLEELLKI
+867 SEIDFLQELQDQETTK
-879 VETLQENYDFW
+879 TLQENYDFW

-906 FNNAAERKFFPD
+906 INNVAERRFFPD

-925 GGTQIICF
+925 GDTQIICF
-933 IDPKGSKH
+933 IDPKGNKH

-949 AYQLFKDKIFNPKN
+949 AYKLFKDKIFNPKN
-963 DPNLKIKVVLKFYGD
+963 DPHFKIKVVLKFYGD
-978 KDDVGERYRDDW
+978 KDDVGEGYNDYW
-990 IKEGELKDFFLKQL
+990 IQEGKLKDFFLTL
-1004 A
+1004 IA

>member
-1 MAKKKDVTTDNEIF
+1 MAKKKQEVRNNEIF
-15 VAQKLAEDE
+15 VAQKLAEEE
-24 LNINEINKPLEM
+24 LDTNEINEPLER
-36 LDFKSFDNNKDLL
+36 LDFKSFDNNKELL

-63 VAYFRDFKENKKEFY
+63 AAYFRDFKENKKEFY
-78 AFYQKHYSFAHCD
+78 AFYQKHYSFANCD

-98 PLLKSHFKVE
+98 PLLKNSFKVE
-108 NHCVSF
+108 NGCVKF

-170 KEIEKYNRNKDYFKQ
+170 KEIEKYNRGKDFSKQ
-185 IDFKNLKSVTNK
+185 IDFKSLKSVTNK
-197 DFHHA
+197 DFYHA

-334 ALLLLGMQKRHQT
+334 ALLLLGMQKRHKT

-357 VFTHSVNVKNSDAE
+357 VFTHSVNVENSDAE

-377 ARVIENDDGSDFLKA
+377 ARVIENDDGNDFLKA
-392 KDDLLEELKN
+392 KEDLLEELKN
-402 PEFLFSDDKDKGYK
+402 PEFLFSDGKDQKYK
-416 VNVFKES
+416 VEVFKES
-423 LKSMDFKGL
+423 LNDMDFKGL

-485 VKVVSKNL
+485 VKVASKNL

-566 YLDIDE
+566 YLEIDE

-587 LFVIPTNHASL
+587 LFVIATKS
-598 EAILKIQKES
+598 ESVKAILDLKEES
-608 ENKGENRGSWREIKL
+608 SDPSWCEVEL
-623 EKTPIKHALFVPCYR
+623 EKTPIEHDLFVPCY
-638 KEQTNALKIS
+638 KEKSIKATDLQS
-648 PSASFK
+648 GSFK
-654 MSEKNFKD
+654 MSAKNFKD

-675 ILKHEIYDPKD
+675 ILKHEIYNPKD
-686 YTLLK
+686 Y
-691 EMIQTAH
+691 A
-698 FKKVP
+698 
-703 TWHYKDLDHMIS
+703 
-715 EIKGK
+715 
-720 KGYTLLKDLIQT
+720 LLKDLIQT
-732 AHFKKVSTWHYKD
+732 KRFEIELNWHYKD
-745 LDHMI
+745 LDELI
-750 SEIKGKL
+750 SILKKRL
-757 YPNQKVPKDEF
+757 YFNQKVPKDEF
-768 NALDSEKIVHFKR
+768 NALDNEKIVHFKK
-781 IKVRADKKE
+781 IKVKAGKKE
-790 ELIQTIQEVKEYAPL
+790 ELIKTIQEVKEHAPL
-805 DKETLRI
+805 DKETLI
-812 KIAQGEIDPYDTEK
+812 KKIAQGEIDPYDTEK

-836 EAELLKLKEHYYTP
+836 GAELLKLKEHYYTP
-850 LIKAKNCDWLKH
+850 LIKAKDCDWLKH
-862 VVKVE
+862 VVKVKNE
-867 SESDFLEELLKI
+867 IDFLQELQDQETTK
-879 VETLQENYDFW
+879 TLQANYDFW

-906 FNNAAERKFFPD
+906 IDGATERRFFPD

-925 GGTQIICF
+925 GDTQIICF
-933 IDPKGSKH
+933 IDPKGI
-941 TDYEHKAD
+941 TYADYEHKAD
-949 AYQLFKDKIFNPKN
+949 AYKLFKDKIFNPKDN
-963 DPNLKIKVVLKFYGD
+963 PHFTIKVVLKFYGD
-978 KDDVGERYRDDW
+978 KYKVAENYRDYW
-990 IKEGELKDFFLKQL
+990 IQKGKLNDFFLTLKD
-1004 A
+1004 

>member
-1 MAKKKDVTTDNEIF
+1 MAKKKDLTTDNEIF
-15 VAQKLAEDE
+15 VAQKLAEEE
-24 LNINEINKPLEM
+24 LNTSEINEPLER
-36 LDFKSFDNNKDLL
+36 LDFKSFDSNKELL

-63 VAYFRDFKENKKEFY
+63 TAYFRDFKENKKEFY

-91 FAKKKLN
+91 FAKKKLH

-170 KEIEKYNRNKDYFKQ
+170 KEIEKYNRGKDYFKQ
-185 IDFKNLKSVTNK
+185 IDFKSLKSVTNK
-197 DFHHA
+197 DFHRA
-202 PKNSFI
+202 PKGSFI

-214 YYRADLMSDEESKE
+214 YYRADLMNDEESKE

-254 TESKRQ
+254 SESKRQ
-260 AIFSLLSLKGF
+260 AIFSLLSQKGF

-311 NNLNAFKELKDLND
+311 NNLSAFKELKDLND

-334 ALLLLGMQKRHQT
+334 ALLLLGMQKRHKT

-377 ARVIENDDGSDFLKA
+377 ACVIENDDEGNFLKA
-392 KDDLLEELKN
+392 KDDLLEELRV
-402 PEFLFSDDKDKGYK
+402 PEFLFSDDKDKDYK
-416 VNVFKES
+416 VKVFKES

-432 KEEVFYASNGHIEVI
+432 KEEIFYANNGHIEVI

-566 YLDIDE
+566 YLEIDE
-572 AIKKDLKPNAAMLET
+572 AIKKDLKPHAAMLET
-587 LFVIPTNHASL
+587 LFVIATKS
-598 EAILKIQKES
+598 ESVKAILDLKEES
-608 ENKGENRGSWREIKL
+608 SDPSWCEVEL
-623 EKTPIKHALFVPCYR
+623 EKTSIEHALFVPCYQE
-638 KEQTNALKIS
+638 KSIKATDLQS
-648 PSASFK
+648 GSFK
-654 MSEKNFKD
+654 MSAKNFKD
-662 LKEYFHL
+662 LKEYFHS

-686 YTLLK
+686 Y
-691 EMIQTAH
+691 E
-698 FKKVP
+698 
-703 TWHYKDLDHMIS
+703 
-715 EIKGK
+715 
-720 KGYTLLKDLIQT
+720 LLKDLIQT
-732 AHFKKVSTWHYKD
+732 KRFEIELNWHYKD
-745 LDHMI
+745 LDNLI
-750 SEIKGKL
+750 SILKKRL
-757 YPNQKVPKDEF
+757 YLNQKVPKDEF
-768 NALDSEKIVHFKR
+768 NALDDEKIVHFKR
-781 IKVRADKKE
+781 VKVRADKKE
-790 ELIQTIQEVKEYAPL
+790 KLIQTIQEVEEYAPL
-805 DKETLRI
+805 DKETLRM
-812 KIAQGEIDPYDTEK
+812 KIAQGEIDIDNIDK
-826 HKQDKTFKVD
+826 HKQDRTFKVD
-836 EAELLKLKEHYYTP
+836 GAELLKLKEHYYTP

-879 VETLQENYDFW
+879 TETLQENYDFW

-900 NLFIPY
+900 HLFIPY
-906 FNNAAERKFFPD
+906 IDNVAERRFFPD

-933 IDPKGSKH
+933 IDPKGIKIS
-941 TDYEHKAD
+941 DYQHKAD
-949 AYQLFKDKIFNPKN
+949 AYKLFKDKVFSSKD
-963 DPNLKIKVVLKFYGD
+963 DPNFKIKVVLKFYGD
-978 KDDVGERYRDDW
+978 KDEVGERYRDDW
-990 IKEGELKDFFLKQL
+990 IKKGKLEDFFLTLKD
-1004 A
+1004 